1 MNWKKWISI
10 AAAVCLAV
18 TAVPMRAV
26 AQEELVQEKMP
37 EEIKEELKEEKEEP
51 KEEKEELKEEKEEL
65 KEEKEEKEKLQEQS
79 DEKTEPHEESKKE
92 LLKGISLLMEE
103 ENSTEV
109 FEKETADFKG
119 AGTATNPYK
128 IQNVEDLKKLAEKV
142 NGDETANSGVTYA
155 GEYFKLTAD
164 IDLKN
169 EEWTPIGTK
178 VYVGEF
184 GQPESRYFQGT
195 FDGDGHQITK
205 LKITGGSYAG
215 LFGYV
220 GYAKGADANAV
231 AVIQN
236 CNVTGEVN
244 GYNHTGGI
252 VGYANN
258 NTYILNCS
266 FQGNVEGNGENRGG
280 IVGSTSIGCDVSG
293 CFVTGTVTGGKR
305 VGGIAGNGVGTI
317 KNCYAL
323 ADVTATGVN
332 AGGIAGYAYG
342 ITIENC
348 YYSGKVSAK
357 WAGGIAG
364 YVSKPIS
371 GSTEIKNCV
380 SLAERVTGSNA
391 NRIAG
396 ENDATLTNNYAWSG
410 TTINGN
416 PVPADGA
423 AGVNGAKL
431 TYENGTLSPQFNAI
445 FNDTDSAWKFT
456 EDGLPIL
463 NDVGGTQSAYLPPY
477 LTGEGFYGKGTAENP
492 YEIRNVNDL
501 KLLAEKVNSGT
512 TYEGKYFKQTANID
526 LEDLENEPNWTPIG
540 KENNHFKGIFDGG
553 GYKITS
559 LSITSS
565 NEKIGLF
572 GFVSNATIQNCNVT
586 GEIEGN
592 NFVGGIVG
600 NAGKNTHILNCSFQ
614 GNVRGKLDYVG
625 GIVGNTSSGCEVS
638 GCFVTGKVEGLQRV
652 GGIAGQGIGIIR
664 NCYALADVTARTA
677 IAGGIAGRAYNLI
690 IENCYYGGKVSAGS
704 FADNSAGG
712 IAGETYGSPDSSTKI
727 KNCVSLA
734 ESVTCDFQVN
744 RIAGDER
751 ENTSLTNNHSYNR
764 TKLVIDGNTTYPI
777 GGAGNNVNGADV
789 YISNGRVM
797 TDVQKGEVFAW
808 TGFDKDIWDIP
819 TEAGKLPSLQKGT
832 YPDLPTLPSKD
843 LTIDE
848 TPQHFTT
855 RNIGNGFV
863 VKVTSEGTLNESI
876 EFTKEY
882 RLHDTTGEWMSAVPN
897 TAGTYDVKITRAADG
912 DINPFACEISEG
924 LVLTKKRS
932 SSSGTTTRTYTAQF
946 DTNGG
951 SAVDK
956 VKTDKNGKI
965 ERPADPTKE
974 GYIFVGWY
982 SDSKLTKP
990 FDFSAELT
998 ANSTLYAKW
1007 KENNEIILTI
1017 GSQKISV
1024 FGREIQNDVAPKIV
1038 NDRTM
1043 LPIRIVA
1050 ESLGGT
1056 VTWNGELQR
1065 VTIQKG
1071 ADVILITI
1079 GADTAYVNGTAVKL
1093 DAAAFVENGRTYLPL
1108 RFVSETLGAQV
1119 AWNEAEKTV
1128 TITK

>member
-26 AQEELVQEKMP
+26 AQEELLQEKML
-37 EEIKEELKEEKEEP
+37 EEL
-51 KEEKEELKEEKEEL
+51 KEELKEEKEEL
-65 KEEKEEKEKLQEQS
+65 KEELKEEKEEKEEKEKLQEQS
-79 DEKTEPHEESKKE
+79 AEKIEPQEESKKE

-103 ENSTEV
+103 ENSTV
-109 FEKETADFKG
+109 VSEKEAADFAG
-119 AGTATNPYK
+119 VGTAANPYK
-128 IQNVEDLKKLAEKV
+128 IQNVNDLKKLAENVKNGTDYEGKYFKQTADIDLEDKEWTPIGTKVYTGEFGQSETRHFKGTFDGDGHQIANLTITGRNEYVGLFGYVRNATIQNCNVAGEVSGYNFAGGIVGAVDGKTNNILNCSFQGNVTGNMYVGGIVGQVQNQCEVSSCYAIGTVHGGNDKVGGIAGEGRGAIKNCYVLADVSASGKFAGGITGDTYNLAIENCYYSGMVSASGSAGGIVGNAWGGTIKNCVSLAESVTGSNANRIVGENRATLTDNYAWDGTTINGNPVSADDAGWVNGAALTYTNGELSEQFSDIFKDTDSAWDFTDNGLPILKNVGGVQFSELPKCMTGVGFDGFGIKTNPYLIEDVEDLKLLAEKV
-142 NGDETANSGVTYA
+142 NSGETYTNK
-155 GEYFKLTAD
+155 YFKLTAD

-169 EEWTPIGTK
+169 EEWTPIGTML
-178 VYVGEF
+178 VEEGR
-184 GQPESRYFQGT
+184 PFQGT

-215 LFGYV
+215 LFGCTE
-220 GYAKGADANAV
+220 G
-231 AVIQN
+231 AVIKS

-266 FQGNVEGNGENRGG
+266 FQGNVEGNGEERGG
-280 IVGSTSIGCDVSG
+280 IVGHTSIDCEVSG
-293 CFVTGTVTGGKR
+293 CFVTGTVTGDR
-305 VGGIAGNGVGTI
+305 EVGGIAGSGVGTI

-323 ADVTATGVN
+323 ANVTATGVN
-332 AGGIAGYAYG
+332 AGGIAGKAYG
-342 ITIENC
+342 VTIENC
-348 YYSGKVSAK
+348 YYSGEVSAK
-357 WAGGIAG
+357 DYAGGIAG
-364 YVSKPIS
+364 YVS
-371 GSTEIKNCV
+371 
-380 SLAERVTGSNA
+380 
-391 NRIAG
+391 
-396 ENDATLTNNYAWSG
+396 
-410 TTINGN
+410 
-416 PVPADGA
+416 
-423 AGVNGAKL
+423 GAK
-431 TYENGTLSPQFNAI
+431 T
-445 FNDTDSAWKFT
+445 
-456 EDGLPIL
+456 
-463 NDVGGTQSAYLPPY
+463 
-477 LTGEGFYGKGTAENP
+477 
-492 YEIRNVNDL
+492 IR
-501 KLLAEKVNSGT
+501 
-512 TYEGKYFKQTANID
+512 
-526 LEDLENEPNWTPIG
+526 
-540 KENNHFKGIFDGG
+540 
-553 GYKITS
+553 
-559 LSITSS
+559 
-565 NEKIGLF
+565 
-572 GFVSNATIQNCNVT
+572 
-586 GEIEGN
+586 
-592 NFVGGIVG
+592 
-600 NAGKNTHILNCSFQ
+600 
-614 GNVRGKLDYVG
+614 
-625 GIVGNTSSGCEVS
+625 
-638 GCFVTGKVEGLQRV
+638 
-652 GGIAGQGIGIIR
+652 
-664 NCYALADVTARTA
+664 
-677 IAGGIAGRAYNLI
+677 
-690 IENCYYGGKVSAGS
+690 
-704 FADNSAGG
+704 
-712 IAGETYGSPDSSTKI
+712 
-727 KNCVSLA
+727 NCVSLA
-734 ESVTCDFQVN
+734 ESVTGIGFVN
-744 RIAGDER
+744 RIVGCVR
-751 ENTSLTNNHSYNR
+751 QNTNLINNHSYNR
-764 TKLVIDGNTTYPI
+764 TKLVIDGNTTYAD
-777 GGAGNNVNGADV
+777 GTDEKDGTNVFVSAGKL
-789 YISNGRVM
+789 M

-843 LTIDE
+843 LTIDK

-882 RLHDTTGEWMSAVPN
+882 RLHGTTDEWASAVPN

-912 DINPFACEISEG
+912 DINPFACEIPEG

-932 SSSGTTTRTYTAQF
+932 SSSGAATQTYTAQF

-1017 GSQKISV
+1017 GSRKISV

>member
-26 AQEELVQEKMP
+26 AQEELVQEKML
-37 EEIKEELKEEKEEP
+37 EELKEEQQEELKEEKEEP
-51 KEEKEELKEEKEEL
+51 KEEKEEKEEL

-79 DEKTEPHEESKKE
+79 DEKIEPQEKSKEEPPE
-92 LLKGISLLMEE
+92 GISLLMEE
-103 ENSTEV
+103 ENSTAVSEN
-109 FEKETADFKG
+109 ETADFEG
-119 AGTATNPYK
+119 EGTAANPYK
-128 IQNVEDLKKLAEKV
+128 IQNVDDLKLLAENV
-142 NGDETANSGVTYA
+142 NNGEAYANT
-155 GEYFKLTAD
+155 YFKLTAN
-164 IDLKN
+164 IDLNN
-169 EEWTPIGTK
+169 EPNWTPIGK
-178 VYVGEF
+178 SGL
-184 GQPESRYFQGT
+184 PFQGT
-195 FDGDGHQITK
+195 FDGYGYQITN
-205 LKITGGSYAG
+205 LKISNGGQYAG
-215 LFGYV
+215 LFGYT
-220 GYAKGADANAV
+220 KGA
-231 AVIQN
+231 VIKN
-236 CNVTGEVN
+236 CNVTGEIN

-252 VGYANN
+252 VGSANV
-258 NTYILNCS
+258 NTKIRNCS
-266 FQGNVEGNGENRGG
+266 FQGNVEGNGEKRGG
-280 IVGSTSIGCDVSG
+280 IVGHTSIGCDVSG
-293 CFVTGTVTGGKR
+293 CFVTGTVTGEKF
-305 VGGIAGNGVGTI
+305 VGGIAGWGAGTI

-323 ADVTATGVN
+323 ANVTATGVS
-332 AGGIAGYAYG
+332 AGGIAGYYCSNF
-342 ITIENC
+342 TIENC
-348 YYSGKVSAK
+348 YYSGNVSAK

-364 YVSKPIS
+364 YVSESIS

-380 SLAERVTGSNA
+380 SLAESVTGSNA

-396 ENDATLTNNYAWSG
+396 YNDNATLTNNYAWSG
-410 TTINGN
+410 TTVSGS
-416 PVPADGA
+416 AASDGA
-423 AGVNGAKL
+423 DL
-431 TYENGTLSPQFNAI
+431 TYTNGTLSPQFSEI
-445 FNDTDSAWKFT
+445 FGSDNSAWKFT
-456 EDGLPIL
+456 KDGLPIL
-463 NDVGGTQSAYLPPY
+463 NDVGGTQFSELPKCMTGVGFDGFGIKTNPY
-477 LTGEGFYGKGTAENP
+477 LIEDVE
-492 YEIRNVNDL
+492 DL
-501 KLLAEKVNSGT
+501 KLLAKKVNSGE

-777 GGAGNNVNGADV
+777 GGAGNDVIGADV

-797 TDVQKGEVFAW
+797 TDVPNQILFDWKAN
-808 TGFDKDIWDIP
+808 GFTEENGWSIP
-819 TEAGKLPSLQKGT
+819 TKAGKLPSLREGE
-832 YPDLPTLPSKD
+832 YPNLPDLPSKD
-843 LTIDE
+843 LTIDK

-863 VKVTSEGTLNESI
+863 VKVLSPTENIGNTPFEVQ
-876 EFTKEY
+876 Y
-882 RLHDTTGEWMSAVPN
+882 RLQGTSDWAAAVPN

-932 SSSGTTTRTYTAQF
+932 SSSGTATQTYTAQF

-1017 GSQKISV
+1017 GSRKISV

-1108 RFVSETLGAQV
+1108 RFISETLGAQV
-1119 AWNEAEKTV
+1119 VWNEAEKTV

>member
-26 AQEELVQEKMP
+26 AQEELLQEKMLEEIKEEQQ
-37 EEIKEELKEEKEEP
+37 EEIKEELKEEPKEE
-51 KEEKEELKEEKEEL
+51 KEEKEELKEE

-79 DEKTEPHEESKKE
+79 DEKTEPQEESKKE
-92 LLKGISLLMEE
+92 LPKGISLLMEE
-103 ENSTEV
+103 ENSTAVSEN
-109 FEKETADFKG
+109 EAADFEG
-119 AGTATNPYK
+119 EGTVANPYK
-128 IQNVEDLKKLAEKV
+128 IQNVEDLKKLAKKV
-142 NGDETANSGVTYA
+142 NSGTTY
-155 GEYFKLTAD
+155 ERTYFKLTAN
-164 IDLKN
+164 IDLNN
-169 EEWTPIGTK
+169 EPNWTPIGK
-178 VYVGEF
+178 SGL
-184 GQPESRYFQGT
+184 PFQGT
-195 FDGDGHQITK
+195 FDGDGYQITN
-205 LKITGGSYAG
+205 LKISNGGQYAG
-215 LFGYV
+215 LFGYT
-220 GYAKGADANAV
+220 KGA
-231 AVIQN
+231 VIKN
-236 CNVTGEVN
+236 CNVTGEIN
-244 GYNHTGGI
+244 GYNYTGGI
-252 VGYANN
+252 VGSANV
-258 NTYILNCS
+258 NTKIRNCS
-266 FQGNVEGNGENRGG
+266 FQGNVEGNGEKRGG
-280 IVGSTSIGCDVSG
+280 IVGHTSIGCDVSG
-293 CFVTGTVTGGKR
+293 CFVTGTVTGEKF
-305 VGGIAGNGVGTI
+305 VGGIAGWGAGTI

-323 ADVTATGVN
+323 ANVTATGVS
-332 AGGIAGYAYG
+332 AGGIAGYYCSNF
-342 ITIENC
+342 TIENC
-348 YYSGKVSAK
+348 YYSGNVSAK

-364 YVSKPIS
+364 YVSESIS

-380 SLAERVTGSNA
+380 SLAESVTGSNA

-396 ENDATLTNNYAWSG
+396 YNDNATLTNNYAWSG
-410 TTINGN
+410 TTVSGS
-416 PVPADGA
+416 AASDGA
-423 AGVNGAKL
+423 DL
-431 TYENGTLSPQFNAI
+431 TYTNGTLSPQFSEI
-445 FNDTDSAWKFT
+445 FGSDNSAWKFT
-456 EDGLPIL
+456 KDGLPIL
-463 NDVGGTQSAYLPPY
+463 NDVGGTQFSELPKCMTGVGFDGFGIKTNPY
-477 LTGEGFYGKGTAENP
+477 LIEDVE
-492 YEIRNVNDL
+492 DL

-526 LEDLENEPNWTPIG
+526 LNNEPWTPIG
-540 KENNHFKGIFDGG
+540 TMLVEEGRPFQGTFDGG
-553 GYKITS
+553 GHQIANLT
-559 LSITSS
+559 IS
-565 NEKIGLF
+565 NGGQYGGLF
-572 GFVSNATIQNCNVT
+572 GYTEGAVIKSCNVT
-586 GEIEGN
+586 GEVNGYN
-592 NFVGGIVG
+592 CTGGIVG
-600 NAGKNTHILNCSFQ
+600 YANNNTHILNCSFQ
-614 GNVRGKLDYVG
+614 GNVEGDGEERG
-625 GIVGNTSSGCEVS
+625 GIVGHTSSGCEVS
-638 GCFVTGKVEGLQRV
+638 GCFVTGTVTGDREV
-652 GGIAGQGIGIIR
+652 GGIAGSGVGTIK
-664 NCYALADVTARTA
+664 NCYALANVTATGVN
-677 IAGGIAGRAYNLI
+677 AGGIAGKAYGVT
-690 IENCYYGGKVSAGS
+690 IENCYYSGEVSAK
-704 FADNSAGG
+704 DYAGG
-712 IAGETYGSPDSSTKI
+712 IAGYVSGAKTI
-727 KNCVSLA
+727 RNCVSLA
-734 ESVTCDFQVN
+734 ESVTGIGFVN
-744 RIAGDER
+744 RIVGCVR
-751 ENTSLTNNHSYNR
+751 QNTNLINNHSYNR
-764 TKLVIDGNTTYPI
+764 TKLVINGKITYADTDNADTAV
-777 GGAGNNVNGADV
+777 GKNVFVSAGKL
-789 YISNGRVM
+789 M

-819 TEAGKLPSLQKGT
+819 TKAGKLPSLQKGT
-832 YPDLPTLPSKD
+832 YPDLPDLPSKD

-882 RLHDTTGEWMSAVPN
+882 RLHDTTDAWKSAVPN

-912 DINPFACEISEG
+912 DINPFACEIPEG

-932 SSSGTTTRTYTAQF
+932 SSSGAATQTYTAQF

-1017 GSQKISV
+1017 GSRKISV
-1024 FGREIQNDVAPKIV
+1024 FGREIKNDVAPKIV

-1108 RFVSETLGAQV
+1108 RFISETLGAQV
-1119 AWNEAEKTV
+1119 VWNEAEKTV

>member
-26 AQEELVQEKMP
+26 AQEELLQEKML

-51 KEEKEELKEEKEEL
+51 KEEKEEKEEL
-65 KEEKEEKEKLQEQS
+65 KEEKEEKEKLQEKS
-79 DEKTEPHEESKKE
+79 DEKTEPQEESKKE

-103 ENSTEV
+103 ENSTAV
-109 FEKETADFKG
+109 SEKVAADFEG
-119 AGTATNPYK
+119 EGTAESPYL
-128 IQNVEDLKKLAEKV
+128 IEDVDDLKKLAEKV
-142 NGDETANSGVTYA
+142 NGGTTY
-155 GEYFKLTAD
+155 EKTYFKLTAN

-169 EEWTPIGTK
+169 EPWTPIGT
-178 VYVGEF
+178 ENNF
-184 GQPESRYFQGT
+184 FQGT
-195 FDGDGHQITK
+195 FDGDGHQITN
-205 LKITGGSYAG
+205 LTITGGSYVG

-220 GYAKGADANAV
+220 KNAT
-231 AVIQN
+231 IRN
-236 CNVTGEVN
+236 CN
-244 GYNHTGGI
+244 
-252 VGYANN
+252 
-258 NTYILNCS
+258 
-266 FQGNVEGNGENRGG
+266 
-280 IVGSTSIGCDVSG
+280 
-293 CFVTGTVTGGKR
+293 VTGTVTGDQY
-305 VGGIAGNGVGTI
+305 VGGISGYTSENCEVSSCYVRGTVSGNKYVGGIVGKGVGAI

-323 ADVTATGVN
+323 ADVSAGDF
-332 AGGIAGYAYG
+332 AGGIVGYTYAL
-342 ITIENC
+342 TIENC
-348 YYSGKVSAK
+348 YYSGKVSSS
-357 WAGGIAG
+357 WRAGGIAG
-364 YVSKPIS
+364 SAS
-371 GSTEIKNCV
+371 GGTIQNCV
-380 SLAERVTGSNA
+380 SLAESVTGSSA
-391 NRIAG
+391 NRVAG
-396 ENDATLTNNYAWSG
+396 VYPLNPTAFSGNYAWS
-410 TTINGN
+410 N
-416 PVPADGA
+416 PALSDDDATGL
-423 AGVNGAKL
+423 NGANF
-431 TYENGTLSPQFNAI
+431 TYTNGTLSKQFSDI
-445 FNDTDSAWKFT
+445 FKNDSAWEFT
-456 EDGLPIL
+456 DNGLPIL
-463 NDVGGTQSAYLPPY
+463 NGVGGTQSIYLPSYIRGEEFQGGGNAAEDPY
-477 LTGEGFYGKGTAENP
+477 L
-492 YEIRNVNDL
+492 IRNVNDL
-501 KLLAEKVNSGT
+501 KLLAEKVNSGEA
-512 TYEGKYFKQTANID
+512 YEGKHFKQTADID
-526 LEDLENEPNWTPIG
+526 LNNETNWTPIG
-540 KENNHFKGIFDGG
+540 KSNNPFKGIFNGDGHQ
-553 GYKITS
+553 ITN
-559 LSITSS
+559 LEVTGNS
-565 NEKIGLF
+565 NNAGLF
-572 GFVSNATIQNCNVT
+572 GYVDGAIIQNCNVT
-586 GEIEGN
+586 GEVNGY
-592 NFVGGIVG
+592 
-600 NAGKNTHILNCSFQ
+600 
-614 GNVRGKLDYVG
+614 DYVG
-625 GIVGNTSSGCEVS
+625 GVVGNAYGKTQILSCSFRGD
-638 GCFVTGKVEGLQRV
+638 VTGEDSYI
-652 GGIAGQGIGIIR
+652 GGIAGSARGTIK
-664 NCYALADVTARTA
+664 NCYALADVTATEF
-677 IAGGIAGRAYNLI
+677 IAGGIAGYAYHVT
-690 IENCYYGGKVSAGS
+690 IENCYYGGNVSAR
-704 FADNSAGG
+704 NTAGG
-712 IAGETYGSPDSSTKI
+712 IAGFVSGSTI

-734 ESVTCDFQVN
+734 KSVTDSDFVN
-744 RIAGDER
+744 RIVGDVSR
-751 ENTSLTNNHSYNR
+751 VENVTLTSNYGYNR
-764 TKLVIDGNTTYPI
+764 TKLVVYGKEGYADIDTT
-777 GGAGNNVNGADV
+777 DV
-789 YISNGRVM
+789 KQGTTVFVSKGKLM
-797 TDVQKGEVFAW
+797 TDVQKNEAFDW
-808 TGFDKDIWDIP
+808 NGFDTTIWSIP
-819 TEAGKLPSLQKGT
+819 TDAYKLPSLREGE

-843 LTIDE
+843 LTIDK

-863 VKVTSEGTLNESI
+863 VKVLSP
-876 EFTKEY
+876 TKNIGNTPFEVQY
-882 RLHDTTGEWMSAVPN
+882 RLHDTDAWTSAVPN

-1017 GSQKISV
+1017 GSRKISV

>member
-26 AQEELVQEKMP
+26 AQEELVQEKML
-37 EEIKEELKEEKEEP
+37 EELKEEQQEELKEEKEEP
-51 KEEKEELKEEKEEL
+51 KEEKEEKEEL

-79 DEKTEPHEESKKE
+79 DEKIEPQEKSKEEPPE
-92 LLKGISLLMEE
+92 GISLLMEE
-103 ENSTEV
+103 ENSTAVSEN
-109 FEKETADFKG
+109 ETADFEG
-119 AGTATNPYK
+119 EGTAANPYK
-128 IQNVEDLKKLAEKV
+128 IQNVDDLKLLAENV
-142 NGDETANSGVTYA
+142 NNGEAYANT
-155 GEYFKLTAD
+155 YFKLTAN
-164 IDLKN
+164 IDLNN
-169 EEWTPIGTK
+169 EPNWTPIGK
-178 VYVGEF
+178 SGL
-184 GQPESRYFQGT
+184 PFQGT
-195 FDGDGHQITK
+195 FDGYGYQITN
-205 LKITGGSYAG
+205 LKISNGGQYAG
-215 LFGYV
+215 LFGYT
-220 GYAKGADANAV
+220 KGA
-231 AVIQN
+231 VIKN
-236 CNVTGEVN
+236 CNVTGEIN

-252 VGYANN
+252 VGSANV
-258 NTYILNCS
+258 NTKIRNCS
-266 FQGNVEGNGENRGG
+266 FQGNVEGNGEKRGG
-280 IVGSTSIGCDVSG
+280 IVGHTSIGCDVSG
-293 CFVTGTVTGGKR
+293 CFVTGTVTGEKF
-305 VGGIAGNGVGTI
+305 VGGIAGWGAGTI

-323 ADVTATGVN
+323 ANVTATGVS
-332 AGGIAGYAYG
+332 AGGIAGYYCSNF
-342 ITIENC
+342 TIENC
-348 YYSGKVSAK
+348 YYSGNVSAK

-364 YVSKPIS
+364 YVSESIS

-380 SLAERVTGSNA
+380 SLAESVTGSNA

-396 ENDATLTNNYAWSG
+396 YNDNATLTNNYAWSG
-410 TTINGN
+410 TTVSGS
-416 PVPADGA
+416 AASDGA
-423 AGVNGAKL
+423 DL
-431 TYENGTLSPQFNAI
+431 TYTNGTLSPQFSEI
-445 FNDTDSAWKFT
+445 FGSDNSAWKFT
-456 EDGLPIL
+456 KDGLPIL
-463 NDVGGTQSAYLPPY
+463 NDVGGTQFSELPKCMTGVGFDGFGIKTNPY
-477 LTGEGFYGKGTAENP
+477 LIEDVE
-492 YEIRNVNDL
+492 DL

-512 TYEGKYFKQTANID
+512 TYEKTYFKQTADID
-526 LEDLENEPNWTPIG
+526 LNNEPWTPIG
-540 KENNHFKGIFDGG
+540 TVIVINNGKDARPFKGTFDGD
-553 GYKITS
+553 GYKITN
-559 LSITSS
+559 LKVTGNS
-565 NEKIGLF
+565 NNAGLF
-572 GFVSNATIQNCNVT
+572 GYTQDATIKNCNVT
-586 GEIEGN
+586 GEVSGSSD
-592 NFVGGIVG
+592 VGGIVG
-600 NAGKNTHILNCSFQ
+600 NADGKTQILSCSF
-614 GNVRGKLDYVG
+614 RGD
-625 GIVGNTSSGCEVS
+625 
-638 GCFVTGKVEGLQRV
+638 VTGEDSYI
-652 GGIAGQGIGIIR
+652 GGIAGSARGTIK
-664 NCYALADVTARTA
+664 NCYALADVTASFVD
-677 IAGGIAGRAYNLI
+677 AGGIAGYAYHVT
-690 IENCYYGGKVSAGS
+690 IENCYYSGNVSAGN
-704 FADNSAGG
+704 DAGG
-712 IAGETYGSPDSSTKI
+712 IAGFASGSTI

-734 ESVTCDFQVN
+734 KSVTGSENVN
-744 RIAGDER
+744 RILGDVSKV
-751 ENTSLTNNHSYNR
+751 ENVTLTSNYGYNR
-764 TKLVIDGNTTYPI
+764 TKLVIDGNTTYAD
-777 GGAGNNVNGADV
+777 GTDEKDGTNVFVSA
-789 YISNGRVM
+789 GRVM
-797 TDVQKGEVFAW
+797 TDVQKGEVFDWA
-808 TGFDKDIWDIP
+808 GFDENIWSIP

-832 YPDLPTLPSKD
+832 YPDLPNLPSVD

-855 RNIGNGFV
+855 KNIGNGFV
-863 VKVTSEGTLNESI
+863 VKVLSPTENIGDTPFEVQ
-876 EFTKEY
+876 Y
-882 RLHDTTGEWMSAVPN
+882 RLQGTSDWTATIPN

-912 DINPFACEISEG
+912 DINPFACEILEG

-932 SSSGTTTRTYTAQF
+932 SSSGTTTQTYTAQF

-951 SAVDK
+951 SAVGK

-1017 GSQKISV
+1017 GSRKISV
-1024 FGREIQNDVAPKIV
+1024 FGREIKNDVAPKIV

>member
-26 AQEELVQEKMP
+26 AQEELLQEKMLEEIKEEQQ
-37 EEIKEELKEEKEEP
+37 EEIKEELKEEPKEE
-51 KEEKEELKEEKEEL
+51 KEEKEELKEE

-79 DEKTEPHEESKKE
+79 DEKTEPQEESKKE
-92 LLKGISLLMEE
+92 LPKGISLLMGE
-103 ENSTEV
+103 ENSTAV
-109 FEKETADFKG
+109 FENETADFEGK
-119 AGTATNPYK
+119 GTAANPYK
-128 IQNVEDLKKLAEKV
+128 IQNVDDLKKLAENV
-142 NGDETANSGVTYA
+142 NNGEAYANT
-155 GEYFKLTAD
+155 YFKLTAD
-164 IDLKN
+164 IDLEK
-169 EEWTPIGTK
+169 EEWTPIGK
-178 VYVGEF
+178 SGH
-184 GQPESRYFQGT
+184 PFQGT
-195 FDGDGHQITK
+195 FDGGGHQITN
-205 LKITGGSYAG
+205 LKIGKREYGG
-215 LFGYV
+215 LFGNV
-220 GYAKGADANAV
+220 LGAT
-231 AVIQN
+231 IQN

-244 GYNHTGGI
+244 GYNYSGGI
-252 VGYANN
+252 VGYAND
-258 NTYILNCS
+258 NTHILNCS

-280 IVGSTSIGCDVSG
+280 IVGDTSIGCDVSG
-293 CFVTGTVTGGKR
+293 CFVTGKVKGSKS

-323 ADVTATGVN
+323 ADVTAAVDS
-332 AGGIAGYAYG
+332 AGGIAGYAHKR
-342 ITIENC
+342 TIENC
-348 YYSGKVSAK
+348 YYSGEVSSNGN
-357 WAGGIAG
+357 AGGIAG
-364 YVSKPIS
+364 IARNS
-371 GSTEIKNCV
+371 GIQNCV
-380 SLAERVTGSNA
+380 SLAERVTGVWQV

-396 ENDATLTNNYAWSG
+396 GNHNATLTDNYAWSG
-410 TTINGN
+410 TKINGN
-416 PVPADGA
+416 PVSADDA
-423 AGVNGAKL
+423 EGVNGADL
-431 TYENGTLSPQFNAI
+431 TYAGGTLSPQFSAI
-445 FNDTDSAWKFT
+445 FGEDNSAWDFT

-501 KLLAEKVNSGT
+501 KLLAKKVNSGEK
-512 TYEGKYFKQTANID
+512 YENTYFKQTADI
-526 LEDLENEPNWTPIG
+526 DLENEPNWTPIG
-540 KENNHFKGIFDGG
+540 KSGLPFQGTFDGY
-553 GYKITS
+553 GYKITN
-559 LSITSS
+559 LKITGGSGA
-565 NEKIGLF
+565 GLF
-572 GFVSNATIQNCNVT
+572 GNVKGTDTNAVAVIKNCNVT
-586 GEIEGN
+586 GKVNGYDN
-592 NFVGGIVG
+592 TGGIVG
-600 NAGKNTHILNCSFQ
+600 FAGINTHILNCSFQ
-614 GNVRGKLDYVG
+614 GDVEGTGAYVG
-625 GIVGNTSSGCEVS
+625 GIAGTTTAGCEVS
-638 GCFVTGKVEGLQRV
+638 GCFVTGKVEGSESV
-652 GGIAGQGIGIIR
+652 GGIAGWGAGKIK
-664 NCYALADVTARTA
+664 NCYALADVTAVSSK
-677 IAGGIAGRAYNLI
+677 AGGIAGYAHNLT
-690 IENCYYGGKVSAGS
+690 IENCYYSGEVSAK
-704 FADNSAGG
+704 NYNYAGG
-712 IAGETYGSPDSSTKI
+712 IAGSALGSTI
-727 KNCVSLA
+727 QNCVSLA
-734 ESVTCDFQVN
+734 ESVTGSEYAN
-744 RIAGDER
+744 RIAGGIFGA
-751 ENTSLTNNHSYNR
+751 NLITNNHSYNR
-764 TKLVIDGNTTYPI
+764 TQLVINGEITYPT
-777 GGAGNNVNGADV
+777 GGAGNDVNGADV

-819 TEAGKLPSLQKGT
+819 TKAGKLPSLQKGT
-832 YPDLPTLPSKD
+832 YPDLPNLPSKD
-843 LTIDE
+843 LTIDT

-855 RNIGNGFV
+855 KNIGNGFV

-882 RLHDTTGEWMSAVPN
+882 RLHDTTDEWMSAVPN

-951 SAVDK
+951 SAVGK

-1017 GSQKISV
+1017 GSRKISV

>member
-26 AQEELVQEKMP
+26 AQEELVQEKML
-37 EEIKEELKEEKEEP
+37 EELKEEQQEELKEEKEEP
-51 KEEKEELKEEKEEL
+51 KEEKEEKEEL

-79 DEKTEPHEESKKE
+79 DEKIEPQEKSKEEPPE
-92 LLKGISLLMEE
+92 GISLLMEE
-103 ENSTEV
+103 ENSTAVSEN
-109 FEKETADFKG
+109 ETADFEG
-119 AGTATNPYK
+119 EGTAANPYK
-128 IQNVEDLKKLAEKV
+128 IQNVDDLKLLAENVNNGEAYANTYFKLTANIDLNNEPNWTPIGKSGLPFQGTFDGYGYQITNLKISNGGQYAGLFGYTKGAVIKNCNVTGEINGYNHTGGIVGSANVNTKIRNCSFQGNVEGNGEKRGGIVGHTSIGCDVSGCFVTGTVTGEKFVGGIAGWGAGTIKNCYALANVTATGVSAGGIAGYYCSNFTIENCYYSGNVSAKWAGGIAGYVSESISGSTEIKNCVSLAESVTGSNANRIAGYNDNATLTNNYAWSGTTVSGSAASDGADLTYTNGTLSPQFSEIFGSDNSAWKFTKDGLPILNDVGGTQFSELPKCMTGVGFDGFGIKTNPYLIEDVEDLKLLAKKV
-142 NGDETANSGVTYA
+142 NSGETYEGK
-155 GEYFKLTAD
+155 YFKLTAD

-169 EEWTPIGTK
+169 EEWTPIGTML
-178 VYVGEF
+178 VEEGR
-184 GQPESRYFQGT
+184 PFQGT
-195 FDGDGHQITK
+195 FDGGGHQIANLT
-205 LKITGGSYAG
+205 ISNGGQYGG
-215 LFGYV
+215 LFGYTE
-220 GYAKGADANAV
+220 G
-231 AVIQN
+231 AVIKS

-244 GYNHTGGI
+244 GYNCTGGI

-258 NTYILNCS
+258 
-266 FQGNVEGNGENRGG
+266 
-280 IVGSTSIGCDVSG
+280 
-293 CFVTGTVTGGKR
+293 
-305 VGGIAGNGVGTI
+305 
-317 KNCYAL
+317 
-323 ADVTATGVN
+323 
-332 AGGIAGYAYG
+332 
-342 ITIENC
+342 
-348 YYSGKVSAK
+348 
-357 WAGGIAG
+357 
-364 YVSKPIS
+364 
-371 GSTEIKNCV
+371 
-380 SLAERVTGSNA
+380 
-391 NRIAG
+391 
-396 ENDATLTNNYAWSG
+396 
-410 TTINGN
+410 
-416 PVPADGA
+416 
-423 AGVNGAKL
+423 
-431 TYENGTLSPQFNAI
+431 
-445 FNDTDSAWKFT
+445 
-456 EDGLPIL
+456 
-463 NDVGGTQSAYLPPY
+463 
-477 LTGEGFYGKGTAENP
+477 
-492 YEIRNVNDL
+492 
-501 KLLAEKVNSGT
+501 
-512 TYEGKYFKQTANID
+512 
-526 LEDLENEPNWTPIG
+526 
-540 KENNHFKGIFDGG
+540 
-553 GYKITS
+553 
-559 LSITSS
+559 
-565 NEKIGLF
+565 
-572 GFVSNATIQNCNVT
+572 
-586 GEIEGN
+586 
-592 NFVGGIVG
+592 
-600 NAGKNTHILNCSFQ
+600 NTHILNCSFQ
-614 GNVRGKLDYVG
+614 GNVEGDGEERG
-625 GIVGNTSSGCEVS
+625 GIVGHTSSGCEVS
-638 GCFVTGKVEGLQRV
+638 GCFVTGTVTGDREV
-652 GGIAGQGIGIIR
+652 GGIAGSGVGTIK
-664 NCYALADVTARTA
+664 NCYALANVTATGVN
-677 IAGGIAGRAYNLI
+677 AGGIAGKAYGVT
-690 IENCYYGGKVSAGS
+690 IENCYYSGEVSAK
-704 FADNSAGG
+704 DYAGG
-712 IAGETYGSPDSSTKI
+712 IAGYVSGAKTI
-727 KNCVSLA
+727 RNCVSLA
-734 ESVTCDFQVN
+734 ESVTGIGFVN
-744 RIAGDER
+744 RIVGCVR
-751 ENTSLTNNHSYNR
+751 QNTNLINNHSYNR

-808 TGFDKDIWDIP
+808 TGFDKAIWDIP

-912 DINPFACEISEG
+912 DINPFACEIPEG

-932 SSSGTTTRTYTAQF
+932 SSSGAATQTYTAQF

-1017 GSQKISV
+1017 GSRKISV
-1024 FGREIQNDVAPKIV
+1024 FGREIKNDVAPKIV

-1119 AWNEAEKTV
+1119 VWNEAEKTV

>member
-26 AQEELVQEKMP
+26 AQEELVQEKML
-37 EEIKEELKEEKEEP
+37 EEIKEEI
-51 KEEKEELKEEKEEL
+51 KEELKEEKEEL
-65 KEEKEEKEKLQEQS
+65 KEEKEEKEELKEEKEEKEELQEQS
-79 DEKTEPHEESKKE
+79 DEKIEPQEESKE
-92 LLKGISLLMEE
+92 EPPEGISLLMEE
-103 ENSTEV
+103 ENSTVV
-109 FEKETADFKG
+109 FEKEATDFAG

-128 IQNVEDLKKLAEKV
+128 IQNVEDLKKLAKKV
-142 NGDETANSGVTYA
+142 NSGTTYEGKHFQLTAN
-155 GEYFKLTAD
+155 

-178 VYVGEF
+178 VYTGEF
-184 GQPESRYFQGT
+184 GQSETRHFKGTFDGDGHQIANLTITGRNEYVGLFGYVRNATIQNCNVAGEVSGYNFAGGIVGAVDGKTNNILNCSFQGNVTGNMYVGGIVGQVQNQCEVSSCYAIGTVHGGNDKVGGIAGEGRGAIKNCYALADVSASGKFAGGITGDTYNLAIENCYYSGEVSAKNYAGGIAGTAWRGTIQNCVSLAESVSGSDYVNRIAGYNYNATLTNNYAWDGTTVSGSAASDGADLTYTNGTLSPQFSGIFGSDNSAWKFTDNGLPILKNVGGVQFSELPKCMTGVGFDGFGIKTNPYLIEDVEDLKLLAKKVNSGETYEGKYFKQTADIDLNNETNWTPIGTVTNDGKDARPFKGT
-195 FDGDGHQITK
+195 FDGDGHQITN
-205 LKITGGSYAG
+205 LKVTGESNFAG
-215 LFGYV
+215 LFGNV
-220 GYAKGADANAV
+220 WEAT
-231 AVIQN
+231 IQN
-236 CNVTGEVN
+236 CNVTGEIGGNSFV
-244 GYNHTGGI
+244 GGI
-252 VGYANN
+252 VGNAGG
-258 NTYILNCS
+258 NTRILNCS
-266 FQGNVEGNGENRGG
+266 FQGDVKGNE
-280 IVGSTSIGCDVSG
+280 C
-293 CFVTGTVTGGKR
+293 
-305 VGGIAGNGVGTI
+305 VGGIAGWGVGKI

-323 ADVTATGVN
+323 ADVTAAGN
-332 AGGIAGYAYG
+332 SAGGIAGYAHNL
-342 ITIENC
+342 TIENC
-348 YYSGKVSAK
+348 YYSGDVLAK
-357 WAGGIAG
+357 NYAGGIAG
-364 YVSKPIS
+364 VMDSTS
-371 GSTEIKNCV
+371 GS
-380 SLAERVTGSNA
+380 S
-391 NRIAG
+391 
-396 ENDATLTNNYAWSG
+396 
-410 TTINGN
+410 TT
-416 PVPADGA
+416 
-423 AGVNGAKL
+423 
-431 TYENGTLSPQFNAI
+431 
-445 FNDTDSAWKFT
+445 
-456 EDGLPIL
+456 
-463 NDVGGTQSAYLPPY
+463 
-477 LTGEGFYGKGTAENP
+477 
-492 YEIRNVNDL
+492 
-501 KLLAEKVNSGT
+501 
-512 TYEGKYFKQTANID
+512 
-526 LEDLENEPNWTPIG
+526 
-540 KENNHFKGIFDGG
+540 
-553 GYKITS
+553 
-559 LSITSS
+559 
-565 NEKIGLF
+565 
-572 GFVSNATIQNCNVT
+572 
-586 GEIEGN
+586 
-592 NFVGGIVG
+592 
-600 NAGKNTHILNCSFQ
+600 
-614 GNVRGKLDYVG
+614 
-625 GIVGNTSSGCEVS
+625 
-638 GCFVTGKVEGLQRV
+638 
-652 GGIAGQGIGIIR
+652 
-664 NCYALADVTARTA
+664 
-677 IAGGIAGRAYNLI
+677 
-690 IENCYYGGKVSAGS
+690 
-704 FADNSAGG
+704 
-712 IAGETYGSPDSSTKI
+712 I

-734 ESVTCDFQVN
+734 ESVTAGINSVN
-744 RIAGDER
+744 RIAGGVRD
-751 ENTSLTNNHSYNR
+751 NINLINNHSYNR
-764 TKLVIDGNTTYPI
+764 TKLVINGKPAYPT
-777 GGAGNNVNGADV
+777 GGAGNDVIGADV

-855 RNIGNGFV
+855 KNIGNGFV

-912 DINPFACEISEG
+912 DINPFACEIPEG

-932 SSSGTTTRTYTAQF
+932 GGGSTATRTYTAQF

-1017 GSQKISV
+1017 GSRKISV

-1108 RFVSETLGAQV
+1108 RFISETLGAQV
-1119 AWNEAEKTV
+1119 VWNEAEKTV

>member
-26 AQEELVQEKMP
+26 AQEELVQEKML
-37 EEIKEELKEEKEEP
+37 EELKEEQQEELKEEKEEP
-51 KEEKEELKEEKEEL
+51 KEEKEEKEEL

-79 DEKTEPHEESKKE
+79 DEKIEPQEKSKEEPPE
-92 LLKGISLLMEE
+92 GISLLMEE
-103 ENSTEV
+103 ENSTAVSEN
-109 FEKETADFKG
+109 ETADFEG
-119 AGTATNPYK
+119 EGTAANPYK
-128 IQNVEDLKKLAEKV
+128 IQNVDDLKLLAENV
-142 NGDETANSGVTYA
+142 NNGEAYANT
-155 GEYFKLTAD
+155 YFKLTAN
-164 IDLKN
+164 IDLNN
-169 EEWTPIGTK
+169 EPNWTPIGK
-178 VYVGEF
+178 SGL
-184 GQPESRYFQGT
+184 PFQGT
-195 FDGDGHQITK
+195 FDGYGYQITN
-205 LKITGGSYAG
+205 LKISNGGQYAG
-215 LFGYV
+215 LFGYT
-220 GYAKGADANAV
+220 KGA
-231 AVIQN
+231 VIKN
-236 CNVTGEVN
+236 CNVTGEIN

-252 VGYANN
+252 VGSANV
-258 NTYILNCS
+258 NTHILNCS
-266 FQGNVEGNGENRGG
+266 FQGNVEGNGQDRGG

-293 CFVTGTVTGGKR
+293 CFVTGTVTGGNC

-323 ADVTATGVN
+323 ADVTAAGDS
-332 AGGIAGYAYG
+332 AGGIAGYAYNLS
-342 ITIENC
+342 IENC
-348 YYSGKVSAK
+348 YYSGKVSSNGN
-357 WAGGIAG
+357 AGGIAG
-364 YVSKPIS
+364 IARNS
-371 GSTEIKNCV
+371 EIQNCV
-380 SLAERVTGSNA
+380 SLAESVTGIWKV

-396 ENDATLTNNYAWSG
+396 KNSAKLTDNYAWSG

-423 AGVNGAKL
+423 AGVNGADL
-431 TYENGTLSPQFNAI
+431 TYAGGKLSEQFSEI
-445 FNDTDSAWKFT
+445 FKNDSAWEFT
-456 EDGLPIL
+456 DNGLPIL
-463 NDVGGTQSAYLPPY
+463 KNVGGTQSAYLPPY

-492 YEIRNVNDL
+492 YEIRNAEDL
-501 KLLAEKVNSGT
+501 KLLAKKINGNETANSGI

-526 LEDLENEPNWTPIG
+526 LNNETNWTPIG
-540 KENNHFKGIFDGG
+540 KEYNHFKGIFDGG
-553 GYKITS
+553 GYKITK

-565 NEKIGLF
+565 NGKIGLF

-592 NFVGGIVG
+592 KFVGGIVG

-625 GIVGNTSSGCEVS
+625 GIVGDTSSGCEVS

-664 NCYALADVTARTA
+664 NCYALADVTARTD
-677 IAGGIAGRAYNLI
+677 IAGGIAGMTYNLT
-690 IENCYYGGKVSAGS
+690 IENCYYGGDVLAK
-704 FADNSAGG
+704 NYAGG
-712 IAGETYGSPDSSTKI
+712 IAGVMDSTSGSSTTI
-727 KNCVSLA
+727 QNCVSLA
-734 ESVTCDFQVN
+734 ESVTAGINSVN
-744 RIAGDER
+744 RIAGGVRD
-751 ENTSLTNNHSYNR
+751 NINLINNHSYNR
-764 TKLVIDGNTTYPI
+764 TKLVINGKPAYPT
-777 GGAGNNVNGADV
+777 GGAGNDVIGADV

-797 TDVQKGEVFAW
+797 KDVQKGEVFAW
-808 TGFDKDIWDIP
+808 TGFDKDIWYIP

-832 YPDLPTLPSKD
+832 YPDLPNLPSVD
-843 LTIDE
+843 LTIDK

-912 DINPFACEISEG
+912 DINPFACEIPEG

-932 SSSGTTTRTYTAQF
+932 SSSGAATQTYTAQF

>member
-26 AQEELVQEKMP
+26 AQEELVQEKMLEEIK
-37 EEIKEELKEEKEEP
+37 EEIKEELKEELKEEKEEQ
-51 KEEKEELKEEKEEL
+51 KEEKEELKEEKEEQ
-65 KEEKEEKEKLQEQS
+65 KEEKEKLQEQS
-79 DEKTEPHEESKKE
+79 DEKTEPQEESKKE

-103 ENSTEV
+103 ENSTAV
-109 FEKETADFKG
+109 SGNETADFEG
-119 AGTATNPYK
+119 EGTAANPYE

-142 NGDETANSGVTYA
+142 NGDETANSGVTYE
-155 GEYFKLTAD
+155 GKHFQLTAN

-169 EEWTPIGTK
+169 EEWTPIGTI
-178 VYVGEF
+178 VYTGEF
-184 GQPESRYFQGT
+184 GRSEERYFKGT
-195 FDGDGHQITK
+195 FDGDGHQIANLTITGRNEYVGLFGYVRNATIQNCNVAGEVSGYNAVGGIVGAVDGKTNNILNCSFQGNVTGNVYVGGIVGQVQNQCEVSSCYAIGTVHGGNDKVGGIAGEGRGAIKNCYALADVSAGGKFVGGIAGDASSVTIENCYYSGEVSARGSAGGIVGNVWRGTIQNCVSLAESVTGSNTNRIVGNIYNLTLTNNYAWSDPALSADDDAGLNGANFTYTNGTLSKQFSEIFKNDSAWKFTDNGLPILKNTGGTQLSELPKCMTGVGFDGFGIKTNPYLIEDAEDLK
-205 LKITGGSYAG
+205 LLAEKVNSGEAYANTYFKQTADIDLNNETNWTPIGTVTNDGKDARPFKGTFDGDGYKITNLKVTGNSNNAG

-220 GYAKGADANAV
+220 DGAI
-231 AVIQN
+231 IQN

-244 GYNHTGGI
+244 GYDYVGGV
-252 VGYANN
+252 VGNAYGK
-258 NTYILNCS
+258 TQILSCS
-266 FQGNVEGNGENRGG
+266 FRG
-280 IVGSTSIGCDVSG
+280 D
-293 CFVTGTVTGGKR
+293 VTGEDSYI
-305 VGGIAGNGVGTI
+305 GGIAGSARGTI

-323 ADVTATGVN
+323 ADVTATEFI
-332 AGGIAGYAYG
+332 AGGIAGYAYHV
-342 ITIENC
+342 TIENC
-348 YYSGKVSAK
+348 YYGGNVSARNT
-357 WAGGIAG
+357 AGGIAG
-364 YVSKPIS
+364 FVS
-371 GSTEIKNCV
+371 GSTIKNCV
-380 SLAERVTGSNA
+380 SLAKSV
-391 NRIAG
+391 
-396 ENDATLTNNYAWSG
+396 
-410 TTINGN
+410 
-416 PVPADGA
+416 
-423 AGVNGAKL
+423 
-431 TYENGTLSPQFNAI
+431 
-445 FNDTDSAWKFT
+445 TDS
-456 EDGLPIL
+456 
-463 NDVGGTQSAYLPPY
+463 
-477 LTGEGFYGKGTAENP
+477 
-492 YEIRNVNDL
+492 
-501 KLLAEKVNSGT
+501 
-512 TYEGKYFKQTANID
+512 
-526 LEDLENEPNWTPIG
+526 
-540 KENNHFKGIFDGG
+540 
-553 GYKITS
+553 
-559 LSITSS
+559 
-565 NEKIGLF
+565 
-572 GFVSNATIQNCNVT
+572 
-586 GEIEGN
+586 
-592 NFVGGIVG
+592 
-600 NAGKNTHILNCSFQ
+600 
-614 GNVRGKLDYVG
+614 
-625 GIVGNTSSGCEVS
+625 
-638 GCFVTGKVEGLQRV
+638 
-652 GGIAGQGIGIIR
+652 
-664 NCYALADVTARTA
+664 
-677 IAGGIAGRAYNLI
+677 
-690 IENCYYGGKVSAGS
+690 
-704 FADNSAGG
+704 
-712 IAGETYGSPDSSTKI
+712 
-727 KNCVSLA
+727 
-734 ESVTCDFQVN
+734 DFVN
-744 RIAGDER
+744 RIVGDVSR
-751 ENTSLTNNHSYNR
+751 VENVTLTSNYGYNR
-764 TKLVIDGNTTYPI
+764 TKLVVYGKEGYADIDTT
-777 GGAGNNVNGADV
+777 DV
-789 YISNGRVM
+789 KQGTTVFVSKGKLM

-808 TGFDKDIWDIP
+808 TGFDTTIWSIP
-819 TEAGKLPSLQKGT
+819 TEAYKLPSLHGGE
-832 YPDLPTLPSKD
+832 YPDLPNLPSVD
-843 LTIDE
+843 LTIDK

-882 RLHDTTGEWMSAVPN
+882 RLHDTTDEWMSAVPN

-951 SAVDK
+951 SAVGK

-1017 GSQKISV
+1017 GSRKISV
-1024 FGREIQNDVAPKIV
+1024 FGREIKNDVAPKIV

>member
-1 MNWKKWISI
+1 
-10 AAAVCLAV
+10 
-18 TAVPMRAV
+18 MRAV
-26 AQEELVQEKMP
+26 AQEELVQEKML
-37 EEIKEELKEEKEEP
+37 EELKEEQQEELKEEKEEP
-51 KEEKEELKEEKEEL
+51 KEEKEEKEEL
-65 KEEKEEKEKLQEQS
+65 KEEKEKLQEQS
-79 DEKTEPHEESKKE
+79 DEKTEPQEESKKE

-103 ENSTEV
+103 ENSTVVSEN
-109 FEKETADFKG
+109 EAADFEG
-119 AGTATNPYK
+119 EGTAESPYL
-128 IQNVEDLKKLAEKV
+128 IDDVEDLKLLAQKV
-142 NGDETANSGVTYA
+142 NGGVTYE
-155 GEYFKLTAD
+155 GKHFQLTAN

-169 EEWTPIGTK
+169 EPWTPIGT
-178 VYVGEF
+178 ENNF
-184 GQPESRYFQGT
+184 FQGT
-195 FDGDGHQITK
+195 FDGGGHQITN
-205 LKITGGSYAG
+205 LKIGKREYGG
-215 LFGYV
+215 LFGNV
-220 GYAKGADANAV
+220 WGAT
-231 AVIQN
+231 IQN

-244 GYNHTGGI
+244 GYNYSGGI
-252 VGYANN
+252 VGYAND
-258 NTYILNCS
+258 NTHILNCS
-266 FQGNVEGNGENRGG
+266 FQGNVEGNGQDRGG

-293 CFVTGTVTGGKR
+293 CFVTGTVTGGNC

-323 ADVTATGVN
+323 ADVTAAGDS
-332 AGGIAGYAYG
+332 AGGIAGYAYNLS
-342 ITIENC
+342 IENC
-348 YYSGKVSAK
+348 YYSGKVSSNGN
-357 WAGGIAG
+357 AGGIAG
-364 YVSKPIS
+364 IARNS
-371 GSTEIKNCV
+371 EIQNCV
-380 SLAERVTGSNA
+380 SLAESVTGIWKV

-396 ENDATLTNNYAWSG
+396 KNSAKLTDNYAWSG

-423 AGVNGAKL
+423 AGVNGADL
-431 TYENGTLSPQFNAI
+431 TYAGGKLSEQFSEI
-445 FNDTDSAWKFT
+445 FKNDSAWEFT
-456 EDGLPIL
+456 DNGLPIL
-463 NDVGGTQSAYLPPY
+463 KNVGGTQSAYLPPY

-492 YEIRNVNDL
+492 YEIRNAEDL
-501 KLLAEKVNSGT
+501 KLLAKKINGNETANSGI

-526 LEDLENEPNWTPIG
+526 LNNETNWTPIG
-540 KENNHFKGIFDGG
+540 KEYNHFKGIFDGG
-553 GYKITS
+553 GYKITK

-565 NEKIGLF
+565 NGKIGLF

-592 NFVGGIVG
+592 KFVGGIVG

-625 GIVGNTSSGCEVS
+625 GIVGDTSSGCEVS

-664 NCYALADVTARTA
+664 NCYALADVTARTD
-677 IAGGIAGRAYNLI
+677 IAGGIAGMTYNLT
-690 IENCYYGGKVSAGS
+690 IENCYYGGDVLAK
-704 FADNSAGG
+704 NYAGG
-712 IAGETYGSPDSSTKI
+712 IAGVMDSTSGSSTTI
-727 KNCVSLA
+727 QNCVSLA
-734 ESVTCDFQVN
+734 ESVTAGINSVN
-744 RIAGDER
+744 RIAGGVRD
-751 ENTSLTNNHSYNR
+751 NINLINNHSYNR
-764 TKLVIDGNTTYPI
+764 TKLVINGKPAYPT
-777 GGAGNNVNGADV
+777 GGAGNDVIGADV

-797 TDVQKGEVFAW
+797 KDVQKGEVFAW
-808 TGFDKDIWDIP
+808 TGFDKDIWYIP

-832 YPDLPTLPSKD
+832 YPDLPNLPSVD
-843 LTIDE
+843 LTIDK

-912 DINPFACEISEG
+912 DINPFACEIPEG

-932 SSSGTTTRTYTAQF
+932 SSSGAATQTYTAQF

>member
-26 AQEELVQEKMP
+26 AQEELLQEKMLEEIK
-37 EEIKEELKEEKEEP
+37 EEIKEELKEEP
-51 KEEKEELKEEKEEL
+51 KEEKEEKEEL
-65 KEEKEEKEKLQEQS
+65 KEEKEEKEELQEQS
-79 DEKTEPHEESKKE
+79 DEKIEPQEESKE
-92 LLKGISLLMEE
+92 EPPEGISLLMEE
-103 ENSTEV
+103 ENSTVV
-109 FEKETADFKG
+109 FEKEAADFAG

-128 IQNVEDLKKLAEKV
+128 IQNVEDLKKLAKKV
-142 NGDETANSGVTYA
+142 NSGTTYEGKHFQLTAN
-155 GEYFKLTAD
+155 

-178 VYVGEF
+178 VYTGEF
-184 GQPESRYFQGT
+184 GQSETRHFKGTFDGDGHQIANLTITGRNEYVGLFGYVRNATIQNCNVAGEVSGYNFAGGIVGAVDGKTNNILNCSFQGNVTGNMYVGGIVGQVQNQCEVSSCYAIGTVHGGNDKVGGIAGEGRGAIKNCYALADVSASGKFAGGITGDTYNLAIENCYYSGEVSAKNYAGGIAGTAWRGTIQNCVSLAESMSGSDYVNRIAGYNYNATLTNNYAWDGTTVSGSAASDGADLTYTNGTLSPQFSGIFGSDNSAWKFTDNGLPILKNVGGVQFSELPKCMTGVGFDGFGIKTNPYLIEDVEDLKLLAKKVNSGETYEGKYFKQTADIDLNNETNWTPIGTVTNDGKDARPFKGT
-195 FDGDGHQITK
+195 FDGDGHQITN
-205 LKITGGSYAG
+205 LKVTGESNFAG
-215 LFGYV
+215 LFGNV
-220 GYAKGADANAV
+220 WEAT
-231 AVIQN
+231 IQN
-236 CNVTGEVN
+236 CNVTGEIGGNSFV
-244 GYNHTGGI
+244 GGI
-252 VGYANN
+252 VGNAGG
-258 NTYILNCS
+258 NTRILNCS
-266 FQGNVEGNGENRGG
+266 FQGDVKGNE
-280 IVGSTSIGCDVSG
+280 C
-293 CFVTGTVTGGKR
+293 
-305 VGGIAGNGVGTI
+305 VGGIAGWGVGKI

-323 ADVTATGVN
+323 ADVTAAGN
-332 AGGIAGYAYG
+332 SAGGIAGYAHNL
-342 ITIENC
+342 TIENC
-348 YYSGKVSAK
+348 YYSGDVLAK
-357 WAGGIAG
+357 NYAGGIAG
-364 YVSKPIS
+364 VMDSTS
-371 GSTEIKNCV
+371 GS
-380 SLAERVTGSNA
+380 S
-391 NRIAG
+391 
-396 ENDATLTNNYAWSG
+396 
-410 TTINGN
+410 TT
-416 PVPADGA
+416 
-423 AGVNGAKL
+423 
-431 TYENGTLSPQFNAI
+431 
-445 FNDTDSAWKFT
+445 
-456 EDGLPIL
+456 
-463 NDVGGTQSAYLPPY
+463 
-477 LTGEGFYGKGTAENP
+477 
-492 YEIRNVNDL
+492 
-501 KLLAEKVNSGT
+501 
-512 TYEGKYFKQTANID
+512 
-526 LEDLENEPNWTPIG
+526 
-540 KENNHFKGIFDGG
+540 
-553 GYKITS
+553 
-559 LSITSS
+559 
-565 NEKIGLF
+565 
-572 GFVSNATIQNCNVT
+572 
-586 GEIEGN
+586 
-592 NFVGGIVG
+592 
-600 NAGKNTHILNCSFQ
+600 
-614 GNVRGKLDYVG
+614 
-625 GIVGNTSSGCEVS
+625 
-638 GCFVTGKVEGLQRV
+638 
-652 GGIAGQGIGIIR
+652 
-664 NCYALADVTARTA
+664 
-677 IAGGIAGRAYNLI
+677 
-690 IENCYYGGKVSAGS
+690 
-704 FADNSAGG
+704 
-712 IAGETYGSPDSSTKI
+712 I

-734 ESVTCDFQVN
+734 ESVTAGINSVN
-744 RIAGDER
+744 RIAGGVRD
-751 ENTSLTNNHSYNR
+751 NINLINNHSYNR
-764 TKLVIDGNTTYPI
+764 TKLVINGKPAYPT
-777 GGAGNNVNGADV
+777 GGAGNDVIGADV

-797 TDVQKGEVFAW
+797 TDVQKGEVFNW
-808 TGFDKDIWDIP
+808 NKNGFTEKNGWSIP
-819 TEAGKLPSLQKGT
+819 NEAYKLPSLHGGE
-832 YPDLPTLPSKD
+832 YPDLPNLPSKD
-843 LTIDE
+843 LTIDK

-912 DINPFACEISEG
+912 DINPFACEIPEG

-932 SSSGTTTRTYTAQF
+932 SSSGAATQTYTAQF

-1017 GSQKISV
+1017 GSRKISV
-1024 FGREIQNDVAPKIV
+1024 FGREIKNDVAPKIV

-1119 AWNEAEKTV
+1119 VWNEAEKTV

>member
-26 AQEELVQEKMP
+26 AQEELLQEKMLEEIKEEQQ
-37 EEIKEELKEEKEEP
+37 EEIKEELKEEPKEE
-51 KEEKEELKEEKEEL
+51 KEEKEELKEE

-79 DEKTEPHEESKKE
+79 DEKTEPQEKSKKE
-92 LLKGISLLMEE
+92 LLKGISLLMEG
-103 ENSTEV
+103 ENSTAV
-109 FEKETADFKG
+109 SEKVAADFEGK
-119 AGTATNPYK
+119 GTAESPYL
-128 IQNVEDLKKLAEKV
+128 IEDVDDLKKLAENV
-142 NGDETANSGVTYA
+142 NSGEAYANKHFQLTAN
-155 GEYFKLTAD
+155 

-169 EEWTPIGTK
+169 EPWTPIGT
-178 VYVGEF
+178 EDTL
-184 GQPESRYFQGT
+184 FQGT
-195 FDGDGHQITK
+195 FDGGGHQITN
-205 LKITGGSYAG
+205 LKIGKREYGG
-215 LFGYV
+215 LFGNV
-220 GYAKGADANAV
+220 WGAT
-231 AVIQN
+231 IQN

-244 GYNHTGGI
+244 GYNYSGGI
-252 VGYANN
+252 VGYAND
-258 NTYILNCS
+258 NTHILNCS
-266 FQGNVEGNGENRGG
+266 FQGNVEGNGQDRGG

-293 CFVTGTVTGGKR
+293 CFVTGTVTGGNC

-323 ADVTATGVN
+323 ADVTAAGDNAGYN

-342 ITIENC
+342 VTIENC
-348 YYSGKVSAK
+348 YYSGEVSA
-357 WAGGIAG
+357 
-364 YVSKPIS
+364 S
-371 GSTEIKNCV
+371 G
-380 SLAERVTGSNA
+380 
-391 NRIAG
+391 
-396 ENDATLTNNYAWSG
+396 
-410 TTINGN
+410 
-416 PVPADGA
+416 
-423 AGVNGAKL
+423 
-431 TYENGTLSPQFNAI
+431 
-445 FNDTDSAWKFT
+445 
-456 EDGLPIL
+456 
-463 NDVGGTQSAYLPPY
+463 
-477 LTGEGFYGKGTAENP
+477 
-492 YEIRNVNDL
+492 
-501 KLLAEKVNSGT
+501 
-512 TYEGKYFKQTANID
+512 
-526 LEDLENEPNWTPIG
+526 
-540 KENNHFKGIFDGG
+540 
-553 GYKITS
+553 
-559 LSITSS
+559 
-565 NEKIGLF
+565 
-572 GFVSNATIQNCNVT
+572 
-586 GEIEGN
+586 
-592 NFVGGIVG
+592 
-600 NAGKNTHILNCSFQ
+600 
-614 GNVRGKLDYVG
+614 
-625 GIVGNTSSGCEVS
+625 
-638 GCFVTGKVEGLQRV
+638 
-652 GGIAGQGIGIIR
+652 
-664 NCYALADVTARTA
+664 
-677 IAGGIAGRAYNLI
+677 
-690 IENCYYGGKVSAGS
+690 
-704 FADNSAGG
+704 SAGG
-712 IAGETYGSPDSSTKI
+712 IAGTAWGGTI
-727 KNCVSLA
+727 QNCVSLA
-734 ESVTCDFQVN
+734 ESVTGSNAN
-744 RIAGDER
+744 RIVGKSYNA
-751 ENTSLTNNHSYNR
+751 TLTNNHSYNR
-764 TKLVIDGNTTYPI
+764 TKLVIDSKPAYPT
-777 GGAGNNVNGADV
+777 GGAGNDVIGADV

-808 TGFDKDIWDIP
+808 TGFDKAIWYIP

-843 LTIDE
+843 LTIDK

-882 RLHDTTGEWMSAVPN
+882 RLHDTTDAWKSAVPN

-912 DINPFACEISEG
+912 DINPFACEIPEG

-932 SSSGTTTRTYTAQF
+932 SSSGAATQTYTAQF

-1017 GSQKISV
+1017 GSRKISV

>member
-26 AQEELVQEKMP
+26 AQEELVQEKML

-155 GEYFKLTAD
+155 GEYFKLTAN
-164 IDLKN
+164 IDLNN
-169 EEWTPIGTK
+169 EPNWTPIGK
-178 VYVGEF
+178 SGL
-184 GQPESRYFQGT
+184 PFQGT
-195 FDGDGHQITK
+195 FDGYGYQITN
-205 LKITGGSYAG
+205 LKISNGGQYAG
-215 LFGYV
+215 LFGYT
-220 GYAKGADANAV
+220 KGA
-231 AVIQN
+231 VIKN
-236 CNVTGEVN
+236 CNVTGEIN

-252 VGYANN
+252 VGSANV
-258 NTYILNCS
+258 NTKIRNCS
-266 FQGNVEGNGENRGG
+266 FQGNVEGNGEKRGG
-280 IVGSTSIGCDVSG
+280 IVGHTSIGCDVSG
-293 CFVTGTVTGGKR
+293 CFVTGTVTGEKF
-305 VGGIAGNGVGTI
+305 VGGIAGWGAGTIKNCYALANVTATGVSAGGIAGYYCSNFTIENCYYSGNVSAKWAGGIAGYVSESISGSTEIKNCVSLAESVTGSNANRIAGYNDNATLTNNYAWSGTTVSGSAASDGADLTYTNGTLSPQFSEIFGSDNSAWKFTKDGLPILNDVGGTQFSELPKCMTGVGFDGFGIKTNPYLIEDVEDLKLLAKKVNSGETYEGKYFKQTANIDLENEPNWTPIGGTVIEHPSTWEISVFKGNYDGDGYKITNLTTTEDSNHVGLFGKVEDATIQNCNITGNVNGYNYVGGIVGGVGVKTKILNCSFQGSVMGESDCVGGIVGETSAECEVSGCFARGKVEGLQKVGGIAGKGVGTI

-323 ADVTATGVN
+323 ADVTAKSDFSPNTNEAGN
-332 AGGIAGYAYG
+332 YAGGIAGDVFYC
-342 ITIENC
+342 TIENC

-357 WAGGIAG
+357 DYAGGIAG
-364 YVSKPIS
+364 YVS
-371 GSTEIKNCV
+371 
-380 SLAERVTGSNA
+380 
-391 NRIAG
+391 
-396 ENDATLTNNYAWSG
+396 
-410 TTINGN
+410 
-416 PVPADGA
+416 
-423 AGVNGAKL
+423 GAK
-431 TYENGTLSPQFNAI
+431 T
-445 FNDTDSAWKFT
+445 
-456 EDGLPIL
+456 
-463 NDVGGTQSAYLPPY
+463 
-477 LTGEGFYGKGTAENP
+477 
-492 YEIRNVNDL
+492 IR
-501 KLLAEKVNSGT
+501 
-512 TYEGKYFKQTANID
+512 
-526 LEDLENEPNWTPIG
+526 
-540 KENNHFKGIFDGG
+540 
-553 GYKITS
+553 
-559 LSITSS
+559 
-565 NEKIGLF
+565 
-572 GFVSNATIQNCNVT
+572 
-586 GEIEGN
+586 
-592 NFVGGIVG
+592 
-600 NAGKNTHILNCSFQ
+600 
-614 GNVRGKLDYVG
+614 
-625 GIVGNTSSGCEVS
+625 
-638 GCFVTGKVEGLQRV
+638 
-652 GGIAGQGIGIIR
+652 
-664 NCYALADVTARTA
+664 
-677 IAGGIAGRAYNLI
+677 
-690 IENCYYGGKVSAGS
+690 
-704 FADNSAGG
+704 
-712 IAGETYGSPDSSTKI
+712 
-727 KNCVSLA
+727 NCVSLA
-734 ESVTCDFQVN
+734 ESVTGIGFVN
-744 RIAGDER
+744 RIAGQVIG
-751 ENTSLTNNHSYNR
+751 NTSLINNHSYNR
-764 TKLVIDGNTTYPI
+764 TQLVINGEITYPT
-777 GGAGNNVNGADV
+777 GGAGNDVIGADV

-797 TDVQKGEVFAW
+797 TDVQKGEVFNW
-808 TGFDKDIWDIP
+808 NKNGFTEKNGWSIP
-819 TEAGKLPSLQKGT
+819 NEAYKLPSLHGGE
-832 YPDLPTLPSKD
+832 YPDLHNLPSKD
-843 LTIDE
+843 LTIDK

-912 DINPFACEISEG
+912 DINPFACEIPEG

-932 SSSGTTTRTYTAQF
+932 SSSGAATQTYTAQF

-1017 GSQKISV
+1017 GSRKISV
-1024 FGREIQNDVAPKIV
+1024 FGREIKNDVAPKIV

-1108 RFVSETLGAQV
+1108 RFISETLGAQV
-1119 AWNEAEKTV
+1119 VWNEAEKTV

>member
-26 AQEELVQEKMP
+26 AQEELLQEKMLEEIK
-37 EEIKEELKEEKEEP
+37 EEIKEELKEEPKEEKEEKEEP
-51 KEEKEELKEEKEEL
+51 KEEKEEKEEL
-65 KEEKEEKEKLQEQS
+65 QEQP
-79 DEKTEPHEESKKE
+79 DEKIEPQEESKE
-92 LLKGISLLMEE
+92 EPPKGISLLMGE
-103 ENSTEV
+103 ENSTVVSGNEA
-109 FEKETADFKG
+109 ADFAG
-119 AGTATNPYK
+119 EGTAANPYK
-128 IQNVEDLKKLAEKV
+128 IQNVEDLKKLAQKV
-142 NGDETANSGVTYA
+142 NGGKAYANTYFQLTAN
-155 GEYFKLTAD
+155 

-169 EEWTPIGTK
+169 EEWTPIGK
-178 VYVGEF
+178 SGL
-184 GQPESRYFQGT
+184 PFQGT
-195 FDGDGHQITK
+195 FDGDGYQIAK

-215 LFGYV
+215 LFGYT
-220 GYAKGADANAV
+220 KGADANAV

-252 VGYANN
+252 VGDAGI
-258 NTYILNCS
+258 NTKILNCS

-280 IVGSTSIGCDVSG
+280 IVGDTSSGCEVSG
-293 CFVTGTVTGGKR
+293 CYVTGTVTGGSA
-305 VGGIAGNGVGTI
+305 VGGIAGWGVGTI

-323 ADVTATGVN
+323 ADVTAAGYN
-332 AGGIAGYAYG
+332 AGGIAGYYCSNF
-342 ITIENC
+342 TIENC
-348 YYSGKVSAK
+348 YYSGNVSASK
-357 WAGGIAG
+357 CAGGIAG
-364 YVSKPIS
+364 TALGGTIQ
-371 GSTEIKNCV
+371 NCV
-380 SLAERVTGSNA
+380 SLAESVTGSNA

-396 ENDATLTNNYAWSG
+396 YKNGETLTANYAWRDTTVSG
-410 TTINGN
+410 SAT
-416 PVPADGA
+416 PDGA
-423 AGVNGAKL
+423 DL
-431 TYENGTLSPQFNAI
+431 TYENGTLSPQFSEI
-445 FNDTDSAWKFT
+445 FGNDSAWEFT

-463 NDVGGTQSAYLPPY
+463 KDVGGTQSAYLPPY

-501 KLLAEKVNSGT
+501 KLLAEKVNGNETANSGV
-512 TYEGKYFKQTANID
+512 TYEGKHFKLTADID
-526 LEDLENEPNWTPIG
+526 LKNEEWTPIG
-540 KENNHFKGIFDGG
+540 TMLVEEGRPFQGTFDGG
-553 GYKITS
+553 GHQITKLKITGGS
-559 LSITSS
+559 YA
-565 NEKIGLF
+565 GLF
-572 GFVSNATIQNCNVT
+572 GYTEGAVIKSCNVT
-586 GEIEGN
+586 GEVNGYN
-592 NFVGGIVG
+592 CTGGIVG
-600 NAGKNTHILNCSFQ
+600 YATDNTHILNCSFQ
-614 GNVRGKLDYVG
+614 GNVEGDGEERG
-625 GIVGNTSSGCEVS
+625 GIVGSTSGGCEVS
-638 GCFVTGKVEGLQRV
+638 GCFVTGTVTGDREV
-652 GGIAGQGIGIIR
+652 GGIAGTGVGTIK
-664 NCYALADVTARTA
+664 NCYALANVTATGVN
-677 IAGGIAGRAYNLI
+677 AGGIAGKAYGVT
-690 IENCYYGGKVSAGS
+690 IENCYYSGEVSAK
-704 FADNSAGG
+704 NYAGG
-712 IAGETYGSPDSSTKI
+712 IAGYVSGAKTI
-727 KNCVSLA
+727 RNCVSLA
-734 ESVTCDFQVN
+734 ESVTGSEYVN
-744 RIAGDER
+744 RIAGQVIG
-751 ENTSLTNNHSYNR
+751 NTSLINNHSYNR
-764 TKLVIDGNTTYPI
+764 TKLVIDGKPAYPT
-777 GGAGNNVNGADV
+777 GGAGNDVIGADV

-797 TDVQKGEVFAW
+797 TDVPNQTLFNWEAN
-808 TGFDKDIWDIP
+808 GFTEENGWSIP

-832 YPDLPTLPSKD
+832 YPDLPPLP
-843 LTIDE
+843 E
-848 TPQHFTT
+848 EP
-855 RNIGNGFV
+855 
-863 VKVTSEGTLNESI
+863 
-876 EFTKEY
+876 
-882 RLHDTTGEWMSAVPN
+882 VP
-897 TAGTYDVKITRAADG
+897 
-912 DINPFACEISEG
+912 
-924 LVLTKKRS
+924 TKKRS
-932 SSSGTTTRTYTAQF
+932 GGGGTAPQTYTAQF

-1017 GSQKISV
+1017 GSRKISV
-1024 FGREIQNDVAPKIV
+1024 FGRELKNDVAPKIV

-1119 AWNEAEKTV
+1119 AWNKAEKTV

>member
-26 AQEELVQEKMP
+26 AQEELLQEKMLEEIKEEQQ
-37 EEIKEELKEEKEEP
+37 EEIKEELKEEPKEE
-51 KEEKEELKEEKEEL
+51 KEEKEELKEE

-79 DEKTEPHEESKKE
+79 DEKTEPQEESKKE
-92 LLKGISLLMEE
+92 LPKGISLLMGE
-103 ENSTEV
+103 ENSTAV
-109 FEKETADFKG
+109 FENETADFEGK
-119 AGTATNPYK
+119 GTAANPYK
-128 IQNVEDLKKLAEKV
+128 IQNVDDLKKLAEKV
-142 NGDETANSGVTYA
+142 NGGEAYEGKHFKLTANIDLKNEEWPPIGTLQGEEVRPFQGTFDGDGYQITNLKISNGGQYAGLFGHTEGAVIKSCNVTGKINGYNYTGGIVGYADANTKILNCSFQGNVKGKGEGRGGIVGYMSGGGEVSGCFVTGTVTGDKEVGGIAGYGVGTIKNCYALANVTATATATATGVNAGGIAGYAYGVTIENCYYSGEVSAKNYAGGIAGTAWRGTIQNCVSLAESVSGSDYVNRIAGYNYNATLTNNYAWDGTTINGNPVPADGAAGVNGADLTYA
-155 GEYFKLTAD
+155 GGKLSEQFSEIFKNDSAWKFTEDGLPILKNVGGTQFSELPKCMTGVGFDGFGIKTNPYLIEDAKDLKLLAEKVNSGETYEGKYFKLTAD

-169 EEWTPIGTK
+169 EEWTPIGTML
-178 VYVGEF
+178 VEEGR
-184 GQPESRYFQGT
+184 PFQGT
-195 FDGDGHQITK
+195 FDGDGY
-205 LKITGGSYAG
+205 KITNLKVTGNSNNAG
-215 LFGYV
+215 LFGYTQ
-220 GYAKGADANAV
+220 DAT
-231 AVIQN
+231 IKN
-236 CNVTGEVN
+236 CNVTGEVKGFN
-244 GYNHTGGI
+244 DVGGI
-252 VGYANN
+252 VGNADGK
-258 NTYILNCS
+258 TQILSCS
-266 FQGNVEGNGENRGG
+266 FRG
-280 IVGSTSIGCDVSG
+280 D
-293 CFVTGTVTGGKR
+293 VTGEDSYI
-305 VGGIAGNGVGTI
+305 GGIAGSARGTI

-323 ADVTATGVN
+323 ADVTARIEI
-332 AGGIAGYAYG
+332 AGGIAGYAYHV
-342 ITIENC
+342 TIENC
-348 YYSGKVSAK
+348 YYSGNVPAGNS
-357 WAGGIAG
+357 AGGIAG
-364 YVSKPIS
+364 FVS
-371 GSTEIKNCV
+371 GSTIKNCV
-380 SLAERVTGSNA
+380 SLA
-391 NRIAG
+391 
-396 ENDATLTNNYAWSG
+396 
-410 TTINGN
+410 
-416 PVPADGA
+416 
-423 AGVNGAKL
+423 K
-431 TYENGTLSPQFNAI
+431 
-445 FNDTDSAWKFT
+445 
-456 EDGLPIL
+456 
-463 NDVGGTQSAYLPPY
+463 
-477 LTGEGFYGKGTAENP
+477 
-492 YEIRNVNDL
+492 
-501 KLLAEKVNSGT
+501 
-512 TYEGKYFKQTANID
+512 
-526 LEDLENEPNWTPIG
+526 
-540 KENNHFKGIFDGG
+540 
-553 GYKITS
+553 
-559 LSITSS
+559 
-565 NEKIGLF
+565 
-572 GFVSNATIQNCNVT
+572 
-586 GEIEGN
+586 
-592 NFVGGIVG
+592 
-600 NAGKNTHILNCSFQ
+600 
-614 GNVRGKLDYVG
+614 
-625 GIVGNTSSGCEVS
+625 
-638 GCFVTGKVEGLQRV
+638 
-652 GGIAGQGIGIIR
+652 
-664 NCYALADVTARTA
+664 
-677 IAGGIAGRAYNLI
+677 
-690 IENCYYGGKVSAGS
+690 
-704 FADNSAGG
+704 
-712 IAGETYGSPDSSTKI
+712 
-727 KNCVSLA
+727 
-734 ESVTCDFQVN
+734 SVTDGDCVN
-744 RIAGDER
+744 RIVGDVSR
-751 ENTSLTNNHSYNR
+751 VENVTLTSNYGYNR
-764 TKLVIDGNTTYPI
+764 TKLVVYGKEGYADIDTT
-777 GGAGNNVNGADV
+777 DV
-789 YISNGRVM
+789 KQGTTVFVSKGKLM
-797 TDVQKGEVFAW
+797 TDVQKNEAFDW
-808 TGFDKDIWDIP
+808 NGFDTTIWSIP
-819 TEAGKLPSLQKGT
+819 TEAYKLPSLHGGE

-843 LTIDE
+843 LTIDK

-882 RLHDTTGEWMSAVPN
+882 RLHGTTDEWASAVPN

-912 DINPFACEISEG
+912 DINPFACEIPEG

-932 SSSGTTTRTYTAQF
+932 SSSGATTQTYTAQF

>member
-26 AQEELVQEKMP
+26 AQEELLQEKMLEEIK
-37 EEIKEELKEEKEEP
+37 EEIKEELKEEP
-51 KEEKEELKEEKEEL
+51 KEEKEEKEEL
-65 KEEKEEKEKLQEQS
+65 KEEKEEKEELQEQS
-79 DEKTEPHEESKKE
+79 DEKIEPQEESKE
-92 LLKGISLLMEE
+92 EPPEGISLLMEE
-103 ENSTEV
+103 ENSTVV
-109 FEKETADFKG
+109 FEKEAADFAG

-128 IQNVEDLKKLAEKV
+128 IQNVEDLKKLAKKV
-142 NGDETANSGVTYA
+142 NSGTTYEGKHFQLTAN
-155 GEYFKLTAD
+155 

-178 VYVGEF
+178 VYTGEF
-184 GQPESRYFQGT
+184 GQSETRHFKGTFDGDGHQIANLTITGRNEYVGLFGYVRNATIQNCNVAGEVSGYNFAGGIVGAVDGKTNNILNCSFQGNVTGNMYVGGIVGQVQNQCEVSSCYAIGTVHGGNDKVGGIAGEGRGAIKNCYALADVSASGKFAGGITGDTYNLAIENCYYSGEVSAKNYAGGIAGTAWRGTIQNCVSLAESVSGSDYVNRIAGYNYNATLTNNYAWDGTTVSGSAASDGADLTYTNGTLSPQFSGIFGSDNSAWKFTDNGLPILKNVGGVQFSELPKCMTGVGFDGFGIKTNPYLIEDVEDLKLLAKKVNSGETYEGKYFKQTADIDLNNETNWTPIGTVTNDGKDARPFKGT
-195 FDGDGHQITK
+195 FDGDGHQITN
-205 LKITGGSYAG
+205 LKVTGESNFAG
-215 LFGYV
+215 LFGNV
-220 GYAKGADANAV
+220 WEAT
-231 AVIQN
+231 IQN
-236 CNVTGEVN
+236 CNVTGEIGGNSFV
-244 GYNHTGGI
+244 GGI
-252 VGYANN
+252 VGNAGG
-258 NTYILNCS
+258 NTRILNCS
-266 FQGNVEGNGENRGG
+266 FQGDVKGNE
-280 IVGSTSIGCDVSG
+280 C
-293 CFVTGTVTGGKR
+293 
-305 VGGIAGNGVGTI
+305 VGGIAGWGVGKI

-323 ADVTATGVN
+323 ADVTAAGN
-332 AGGIAGYAYG
+332 SAGGIAGYAHNL
-342 ITIENC
+342 TIENC
-348 YYSGKVSAK
+348 YYSGDVLAK
-357 WAGGIAG
+357 NYAGGIAG
-364 YVSKPIS
+364 VMDSTS
-371 GSTEIKNCV
+371 GS
-380 SLAERVTGSNA
+380 S
-391 NRIAG
+391 
-396 ENDATLTNNYAWSG
+396 
-410 TTINGN
+410 TT
-416 PVPADGA
+416 
-423 AGVNGAKL
+423 
-431 TYENGTLSPQFNAI
+431 
-445 FNDTDSAWKFT
+445 
-456 EDGLPIL
+456 
-463 NDVGGTQSAYLPPY
+463 
-477 LTGEGFYGKGTAENP
+477 
-492 YEIRNVNDL
+492 
-501 KLLAEKVNSGT
+501 
-512 TYEGKYFKQTANID
+512 
-526 LEDLENEPNWTPIG
+526 
-540 KENNHFKGIFDGG
+540 
-553 GYKITS
+553 
-559 LSITSS
+559 
-565 NEKIGLF
+565 
-572 GFVSNATIQNCNVT
+572 
-586 GEIEGN
+586 
-592 NFVGGIVG
+592 
-600 NAGKNTHILNCSFQ
+600 
-614 GNVRGKLDYVG
+614 
-625 GIVGNTSSGCEVS
+625 
-638 GCFVTGKVEGLQRV
+638 
-652 GGIAGQGIGIIR
+652 
-664 NCYALADVTARTA
+664 
-677 IAGGIAGRAYNLI
+677 
-690 IENCYYGGKVSAGS
+690 
-704 FADNSAGG
+704 
-712 IAGETYGSPDSSTKI
+712 I

-734 ESVTCDFQVN
+734 ESVTAGINSVN
-744 RIAGDER
+744 RIAGGVRD
-751 ENTSLTNNHSYNR
+751 NINLINNHSYNR
-764 TKLVIDGNTTYPI
+764 TKLVINGKPAYPT
-777 GGAGNNVNGADV
+777 GGAGNDVIGADV

-855 RNIGNGFV
+855 KNIGNGFV

-912 DINPFACEISEG
+912 DINPFACEIPEG

-932 SSSGTTTRTYTAQF
+932 GGGSTATLTYTAQF

-974 GYIFVGWY
+974 GYIFAGWY

-1017 GSQKISV
+1017 GSRKISV

-1108 RFVSETLGAQV
+1108 RFISETLGAQV
-1119 AWNEAEKTV
+1119 VWNEAEKTV

>member
-26 AQEELVQEKMP
+26 AQEELVQEKML
-37 EEIKEELKEEKEEP
+37 EELKEEQQEELKEEKEEP
-51 KEEKEELKEEKEEL
+51 KEEKEEKEEL
-65 KEEKEEKEKLQEQS
+65 KEEKEKLQEQS
-79 DEKTEPHEESKKE
+79 DEKTEPQEESKKE

-103 ENSTEV
+103 ENSTVVSEN
-109 FEKETADFKG
+109 EAADFEG
-119 AGTATNPYK
+119 EGTAESPYL
-128 IQNVEDLKKLAEKV
+128 IDDVEDLKLLAQKV
-142 NGDETANSGVTYA
+142 NGGVTYE
-155 GEYFKLTAD
+155 GKHFQLTAN

-169 EEWTPIGTK
+169 EPWTPIGT
-178 VYVGEF
+178 ENNF
-184 GQPESRYFQGT
+184 FQGT
-195 FDGDGHQITK
+195 FDGGGHQITN
-205 LKITGGSYAG
+205 LKIGKREYGG
-215 LFGYV
+215 LFGNV
-220 GYAKGADANAV
+220 WGAT
-231 AVIQN
+231 IQN

-244 GYNHTGGI
+244 GYNYSGGI
-252 VGYANN
+252 VGYAND
-258 NTYILNCS
+258 NTHILNCS
-266 FQGNVEGNGENRGG
+266 FQGNVEGNGQDRGG

-293 CFVTGTVTGGKR
+293 CFVTGTVTGGNC

-323 ADVTATGVN
+323 ADVTAAGDS
-332 AGGIAGYAYG
+332 AGGIAGYAYNLS
-342 ITIENC
+342 IENC
-348 YYSGKVSAK
+348 YYSGKVSSNGN
-357 WAGGIAG
+357 AGGIAG
-364 YVSKPIS
+364 IARNS
-371 GSTEIKNCV
+371 EIQNCV
-380 SLAERVTGSNA
+380 SLAESVTGIWKV

-396 ENDATLTNNYAWSG
+396 KNSAKLTDNYAWSG

-423 AGVNGAKL
+423 AGVNGADL
-431 TYENGTLSPQFNAI
+431 TYAGGKLSEQFSEI
-445 FNDTDSAWKFT
+445 FKNDSAWEFT
-456 EDGLPIL
+456 DNGLPIL
-463 NDVGGTQSAYLPPY
+463 KNVGGTQSAYLPPY

-492 YEIRNVNDL
+492 YEIRNAEDL
-501 KLLAEKVNSGT
+501 KLLAKKINGNETANSGI

-526 LEDLENEPNWTPIG
+526 LNNETNWTPIG
-540 KENNHFKGIFDGG
+540 KEYNHFKGIFDGG
-553 GYKITS
+553 GYKITK

-565 NEKIGLF
+565 NGKIGLF

-592 NFVGGIVG
+592 KFVGGIVG

-625 GIVGNTSSGCEVS
+625 GIVGDTSSGCEVS

-664 NCYALADVTARTA
+664 NCYALADVTARTD
-677 IAGGIAGRAYNLI
+677 IAGGIAGMTYNLT
-690 IENCYYGGKVSAGS
+690 IENCYYGGDVLAK
-704 FADNSAGG
+704 NYAGG
-712 IAGETYGSPDSSTKI
+712 IAGVMDSTSGSSTTI
-727 KNCVSLA
+727 QNCVSLA
-734 ESVTCDFQVN
+734 ESVTAGINSVN
-744 RIAGDER
+744 RIAGGVRD
-751 ENTSLTNNHSYNR
+751 NINLINNHSYNR
-764 TKLVIDGNTTYPI
+764 TKLVINGKPAYPT
-777 GGAGNNVNGADV
+777 GGAGNDVIGADV

-797 TDVQKGEVFAW
+797 KDVQKGEVFAW
-808 TGFDKDIWDIP
+808 TGFDKDIWYIP

-832 YPDLPTLPSKD
+832 YPDLPNLPSVD
-843 LTIDE
+843 LTIDK

-882 RLHDTTGEWMSAVPN
+882 RLHGTTDEWASAVPN

-912 DINPFACEISEG
+912 DINPFACEIPEG

-932 SSSGTTTRTYTAQF
+932 SSSGATTQTYTAQF

-1017 GSQKISV
+1017 GSRKISV
-1024 FGREIQNDVAPKIV
+1024 FGREIKNDVAPKIV

>member
-26 AQEELVQEKMP
+26 AQEELVQEKMLEEIKEELK
-37 EEIKEELKEEKEEP
+37 EEIKEELKEEKEEQ
-51 KEEKEELKEEKEEL
+51 KEEKEEPKEE

-79 DEKTEPHEESKKE
+79 DEKTEPQEESKKE
-92 LLKGISLLMEE
+92 LLKGISLLMEG
-103 ENSTEV
+103 ENSTAV
-109 FEKETADFKG
+109 SGNETADF
-119 AGTATNPYK
+119 AGEGTEKNPYE
-128 IQNVEDLKKLAEKV
+128 IRNAEDLKLLAKNVNNGEKYE
-142 NGDETANSGVTYA
+142 DKH
-155 GEYFKLTAD
+155 FQLTAD
-164 IDLKN
+164 IDLEKEPN
-169 EEWTPIGTK
+169 WTPIGK
-178 VYVGEF
+178 
-184 GQPESRYFQGT
+184 SRLPFQGT
-195 FDGDGHQITK
+195 FDGNGHQITK

-215 LFGYV
+215 LFGNV
-220 GYAKGADANAV
+220 WGAT
-231 AVIQN
+231 IQN
-236 CNVTGEVN
+236 CNVTGEIN
-244 GYNHTGGI
+244 GYNYTGGI
-252 VGYANN
+252 VGSANV
-258 NTYILNCS
+258 NTKIRNCS
-266 FQGNVEGNGENRGG
+266 FQGNVEGNGEDRGG
-280 IVGSTSIGCDVSG
+280 IVGDTSSGCEVSG

-305 VGGIAGNGVGTI
+305 VGGIAGNGIGKI

-323 ADVTATGVN
+323 ANVTATGVN

-348 YYSGKVSAK
+348 YYSGEVSAK

-364 YVSKPIS
+364 YVS

-380 SLAERVTGSNA
+380 SLAESVTGSNA

-396 ENDATLTNNYAWSG
+396 YNDNATLTNNYAWNG
-410 TTINGN
+410 TTVSGS
-416 PVPADGA
+416 ATSDGED
-423 AGVNGAKL
+423 L
-431 TYENGTLSPQFNAI
+431 TYENGTLSKQFSEI
-445 FNDTDSAWKFT
+445 FGNDSAWEFT
-456 EDGLPIL
+456 DNGLPIL
-463 NDVGGTQSAYLPPY
+463 KNTGGTQSAYLPPY

-501 KLLAEKVNSGT
+501 KLLAEKVNSGEAYANT
-512 TYEGKYFKQTANID
+512 YFKQTADID
-526 LEDLENEPNWTPIG
+526 LNNEPNWTPIG
-540 KENNHFKGIFDGG
+540 KEYNHFKGIFNGG
-553 GYKITS
+553 GYKITN

-565 NEKIGLF
+565 NGKIGLF
-572 GFVSNATIQNCNVT
+572 GFVSNAVIQNCNVT

-600 NAGKNTHILNCSFQ
+600 NAGDNTRILNCSFR
-614 GNVRGKLDYVG
+614 GNVVGKLDYVG

-638 GCFVTGKVEGLQRV
+638 GCFVTGKVEGSQRV
-652 GGIAGQGIGIIR
+652 GGIAGQGIGIIK
-664 NCYALADVTARTA
+664 NCYALVDVTARIE
-677 IAGGIAGRAYNLI
+677 IAGGIAGQTYNLTV
-690 IENCYYGGKVSAGS
+690 ENSYYSGNVSAK
-704 FADNSAGG
+704 DYAGG
-712 IAGETYGSPDSSTKI
+712 IVGMANSFSESSTTI
-727 KNCVSLA
+727 QNCVSLA
-734 ESVTCDFQVN
+734 ESVTGGQNVN
-744 RIAGDER
+744 RIVGRISEFSSA
-751 ENTSLTNNHSYNR
+751 TLTDNYGYNR
-764 TKLVIDGNTTYPI
+764 TKLVVGGKTTYAD
-777 GGAGNNVNGADV
+777 GTGEKDGTNVFVSAGKL
-789 YISNGRVM
+789 M
-797 TDVQKGEVFAW
+797 TDVQKNEAFDW
-808 TGFDKDIWDIP
+808 NGFDTTIWSIP
-819 TEAGKLPSLQKGT
+819 TEAYKLPSLREGE
-832 YPDLPTLPSKD
+832 YPDLPDLPSKD
-843 LTIDE
+843 LTIDK

-863 VKVTSEGTLNESI
+863 VKVTSPTENIGNTPFEVQ
-876 EFTKEY
+876 Y
-882 RLHDTTGEWMSAVPN
+882 RLHDTNDAWMSAVPN

-912 DINPFACEISEG
+912 DINPFACEIPEG

-932 SSSGTTTRTYTAQF
+932 SSSGATTRTYTAQF

-1024 FGREIQNDVAPKIV
+1024 FGREIQNDVALKIV

-1093 DAAAFVENGRTYLPL
+1093 DAAAFVENGRTYLPP

>member
-26 AQEELVQEKMP
+26 AQEELLQEKMLEEIK
-37 EEIKEELKEEKEEP
+37 EEIKEELKEEP
-51 KEEKEELKEEKEEL
+51 KEE

-79 DEKTEPHEESKKE
+79 DEKIEPQEESKKE
-92 LLKGISLLMEE
+92 LLKGISLLMEGE
-103 ENSTEV
+103 KSTAV
-109 FEKETADFKG
+109 SGKEAADFEG
-119 AGTATNPYK
+119 AGTEASPYE
-128 IQNVEDLKKLAEKV
+128 ITSAADLKKLAENVKNGTDYEGKYFQLTV
-142 NGDETANSGVTYA
+142 N
-155 GEYFKLTAD
+155 

-169 EEWTPIGTK
+169 EEWTPIGTI
-178 VYVGEF
+178 VYTGEF
-184 GQPESRYFQGT
+184 GRSEERYFKGT
-195 FDGDGHQITK
+195 FDGDGHQIANLT
-205 LKITGGSYAG
+205 ITGRNEYVG

-220 GYAKGADANAV
+220 RNAT
-231 AVIQN
+231 IQN
-236 CNVTGEVN
+236 CNVAGEVS
-244 GYNHTGGI
+244 GYNAVGGI
-252 VGYANN
+252 VGAVDGKTNN
-258 NTYILNCS
+258 ILNCS
-266 FQGNVEGNGENRGG
+266 FQGNVTGNVYVGG
-280 IVGSTSIGCDVSG
+280 IVGQVQNQCEVSS
-293 CFVTGTVTGGKR
+293 CYAIGTVHGGNDK
-305 VGGIAGNGVGTI
+305 VGGIAGEGRGAI

-323 ADVTATGVN
+323 ADVSAGGKFV
-332 AGGIAGYAYG
+332 GGIAGDASSV
-342 ITIENC
+342 TIENC
-348 YYSGKVSAK
+348 YYSGEVSARGS
-357 WAGGIAG
+357 AGGIVG
-364 YVSKPIS
+364 NVWRGTIQ
-371 GSTEIKNCV
+371 NCV
-380 SLAERVTGSNA
+380 SLAESVTGSNT
-391 NRIAG
+391 NRIVG
-396 ENDATLTNNYAWSG
+396 NIYNLTLTNNYAWSD
-410 TTINGN
+410 
-416 PVPADGA
+416 PALSADDATGL
-423 AGVNGAKL
+423 NGADL
-431 TYENGTLSPQFNAI
+431 TYTNGTLSKQFSEI
-445 FNDTDSAWKFT
+445 FGEDNSAWQFT
-456 EDGLPIL
+456 DNGLPIL
-463 NDVGGTQSAYLPPY
+463 KDVGGTQLSELPKCMTGVGFDGFGIKTNPY
-477 LTGEGFYGKGTAENP
+477 LIEDAE
-492 YEIRNVNDL
+492 DL
-501 KLLAEKVNSGT
+501 KLLAKKVNSGE

-526 LEDLENEPNWTPIG
+526 LENEPWTPIG
-540 KENNHFKGIFDGG
+540 KEYNHFKGIFDGG
-553 GYKITS
+553 GYKITK

-638 GCFVTGKVEGLQRV
+638 GCFVTGKVEGSQRV
-652 GGIAGQGIGIIR
+652 GGIVGQGIGIIK

-797 TDVQKGEVFAW
+797 TDVQKNEVFAW

-819 TEAGKLPSLQKGT
+819 TKAGKLPSLQKGT

-912 DINPFACEISEG
+912 DINPFACEIPEG

-932 SSSGTTTRTYTAQF
+932 SSSGAATQTYTAQF

-1017 GSQKISV
+1017 GSRKISV
-1024 FGREIQNDVAPKIV
+1024 FGREIKNDVAPKIV

>member
-26 AQEELVQEKMP
+26 AQEELVQEKML
-37 EEIKEELKEEKEEP
+37 EELKEEQQEELKEEKEEP
-51 KEEKEELKEEKEEL
+51 KEEKEEKEELKEE

-79 DEKTEPHEESKKE
+79 DEKTEPQEESKKE

-103 ENSTEV
+103 ENSTAVSEN
-109 FEKETADFKG
+109 ETADFEG
-119 AGTATNPYK
+119 EGTAANPYK
-128 IQNVEDLKKLAEKV
+128 IQNVDDLKLLAENV
-142 NGDETANSGVTYA
+142 NNGEAYANT
-155 GEYFKLTAD
+155 YFKLTAN
-164 IDLKN
+164 IDLNN
-169 EEWTPIGTK
+169 EPNWTPIGT
-178 VYVGEF
+178 EDTL
-184 GQPESRYFQGT
+184 FQGT
-195 FDGDGHQITK
+195 FDGGGHQITN
-205 LKITGGSYAG
+205 LKIGKREYGG
-215 LFGYV
+215 LFGNV
-220 GYAKGADANAV
+220 WGAT
-231 AVIQN
+231 IQN

-244 GYNHTGGI
+244 GYNYSGGI
-252 VGYANN
+252 VGYAND
-258 NTYILNCS
+258 NTHILNCS
-266 FQGNVEGNGENRGG
+266 FQGNVEGNGQDRGG

-293 CFVTGTVTGGKR
+293 CFVTGTVTGGNC

-323 ADVTATGVN
+323 ADVTAAGDS
-332 AGGIAGYAYG
+332 AGGIAGYAYNLS
-342 ITIENC
+342 IENC
-348 YYSGKVSAK
+348 YYSGKGSSNGN
-357 WAGGIAG
+357 AGGIAG
-364 YVSKPIS
+364 IARNS
-371 GSTEIKNCV
+371 EIQNCV
-380 SLAERVTGSNA
+380 SLAERVTGVWKV

-396 ENDATLTNNYAWSG
+396 KNSAKLTDNYAWSG

-431 TYENGTLSPQFNAI
+431 TYENGTLSPQFSAI
-445 FNDTDSAWKFT
+445 FGENNSAWDFT
-456 EDGLPIL
+456 DNGLPIL
-463 NDVGGTQSAYLPPY
+463 KNTGGTQSAYLPPY
-477 LTGEGFYGKGTAENP
+477 LTGEGFYGKGTEKNP

-501 KLLAEKVNSGT
+501 KLLAEKVNGGV
-512 TYEGKYFKQTANID
+512 TYKDKYFKLTADID
-526 LEDLENEPNWTPIG
+526 LKNEPNWTPIG
-540 KENNHFKGIFDGG
+540 TMLVEEGRPFQGTFDGG
-553 GYKITS
+553 GHQIANLT
-559 LSITSS
+559 IS
-565 NEKIGLF
+565 NGGQYGGLF
-572 GFVSNATIQNCNVT
+572 GYTEGAVIKSCNVT
-586 GEIEGN
+586 GEVNGYN
-592 NFVGGIVG
+592 CTGGIVG
-600 NAGKNTHILNCSFQ
+600 YANNNTHILNCSFQ
-614 GNVRGKLDYVG
+614 GNVEGDGEERG
-625 GIVGNTSSGCEVS
+625 GIVGHTSSGCEVS
-638 GCFVTGKVEGLQRV
+638 GCFVTGTVTGDREV
-652 GGIAGQGIGIIR
+652 GGIAGSGVGTIK
-664 NCYALADVTARTA
+664 NCYALANVTATGVN
-677 IAGGIAGRAYNLI
+677 AGGIAGKAYGVT
-690 IENCYYGGKVSAGS
+690 IENCYYSGEVSAK
-704 FADNSAGG
+704 DYAGG
-712 IAGETYGSPDSSTKI
+712 IAGYVSGAKTI
-727 KNCVSLA
+727 RNCVSLA
-734 ESVTCDFQVN
+734 ESVTGIGFVN
-744 RIAGDER
+744 RIAGQVIG
-751 ENTSLTNNHSYNR
+751 NTSLINNHSYNR
-764 TKLVIDGNTTYPI
+764 TQLVINGEITYPT
-777 GGAGNNVNGADV
+777 GGAGNDVIGADV

-808 TGFDKDIWDIP
+808 TGFDKDIWYIP

-832 YPDLPTLPSKD
+832 YPDLPNLPSVD
-843 LTIDE
+843 LTIDK

-882 RLHDTTGEWMSAVPN
+882 RLHDTTDEWMSAVPN

-951 SAVDK
+951 SAVGK

-974 GYIFVGWY
+974 GYLFVGWY

-1017 GSQKISV
+1017 GSRKISV
-1024 FGREIQNDVAPKIV
+1024 FGREIKNDVAPKIV

>member
-26 AQEELVQEKMP
+26 AQEELLQEKMLEEIKEEQQ
-37 EEIKEELKEEKEEP
+37 EEIKEELKEEPKEE
-51 KEEKEELKEEKEEL
+51 KEEKEELKEE

-79 DEKTEPHEESKKE
+79 DEKTEPQEESKKE

-103 ENSTEV
+103 ENSTV
-109 FEKETADFKG
+109 VSEKEAADFAG
-119 AGTATNPYK
+119 VGTAANPYK
-128 IQNVEDLKKLAEKV
+128 IQNVNDLKLLAEKV
-142 NGDETANSGVTYA
+142 NG
-155 GEYFKLTAD
+155 GEAYEGKHFKLTAN

-169 EEWTPIGTK
+169 EPNWTPIGT
-178 VYVGEF
+178 EDTL
-184 GQPESRYFQGT
+184 FQGT
-195 FDGDGHQITK
+195 FDGGGHQITN
-205 LKITGGSYAG
+205 LKISNGGEYAG
-215 LFGYV
+215 LFGNV
-220 GYAKGADANAV
+220 WGAT
-231 AVIQN
+231 IQN
-236 CNVTGEVN
+236 CNVTGEIN
-244 GYNHTGGI
+244 GYNLTGGI
-252 VGYANN
+252 VGYAND
-258 NTYILNCS
+258 NTHILNCS
-266 FQGNVEGNGENRGG
+266 FQGNVEGNGEERGG
-280 IVGSTSIGCDVSG
+280 IVGHTSIGCDVSG
-293 CFVTGTVTGGKR
+293 CFVTGTVTGEKF
-305 VGGIAGNGVGTI
+305 VGGIAGWGAGTI
-317 KNCYAL
+317 ENCYAL
-323 ADVTATGVN
+323 ANVTATGVS
-332 AGGIAGYAYG
+332 AGGIAGYYCSNF
-342 ITIENC
+342 TIENC
-348 YYSGKVSAK
+348 YYSGNVSASK
-357 WAGGIAG
+357 CAGGIAG
-364 YVSKPIS
+364 SALGGTIQ
-371 GSTEIKNCV
+371 NCV
-380 SLAERVTGSNA
+380 SLAESVTGSNA

-396 ENDATLTNNYAWSG
+396 KNSATLTNNYAWDG
-410 TTINGN
+410 TKINGN
-416 PVPADGA
+416 IVPAENAG
-423 AGVNGAKL
+423 GVNGADL
-431 TYENGTLSPQFNAI
+431 TYAGGTLSPQFSAI
-445 FNDTDSAWKFT
+445 FGEDNSAWDFT
-456 EDGLPIL
+456 DNGLPIL
-463 NDVGGTQSAYLPPY
+463 KNTGGTQSAYLPPY
-477 LTGEGFYGKGTAENP
+477 LTGEGFYGKGTEKNP

-501 KLLAEKVNSGT
+501 KLLAEKVNGGV
-512 TYEGKYFKQTANID
+512 TYKDKYFKLTADID
-526 LEDLENEPNWTPIG
+526 LKNEPNWTPIG
-540 KENNHFKGIFDGG
+540 KENKHFKGTFDGD
-553 GYKITS
+553 GYKITD

-600 NAGKNTHILNCSFQ
+600 NAVNNTHILNCSFQ
-614 GNVRGKLDYVG
+614 GDVKGELDYVG
-625 GIVGNTSSGCEVS
+625 GIAGNTTADCEVS
-638 GCFVTGKVEGLQRV
+638 GCFVTGKVKGSQRV

-677 IAGGIAGRAYNLI
+677 IAGGIAGRAYNLT

-764 TKLVIDGNTTYPI
+764 TKLVIDGEITYPT
-777 GGAGNNVNGADV
+777 GGAENNVNGADV

-797 TDVQKGEVFAW
+797 TDVPNQIL
-808 TGFDKDIWDIP
+808 FDWDANDFTEENGWSIP
-819 TEAGKLPSLQKGT
+819 TEAGKLPSLREGE
-832 YPDLPTLPSKD
+832 YPNLPDLPSKD
-843 LTIDE
+843 LTIDQA
-848 TPQHFTT
+848 PQHFTT
-855 RNIGNGFV
+855 KNIGNGFV

-882 RLHDTTGEWMSAVPN
+882 RLHDNDTTDAWTAAVPN

-1017 GSQKISV
+1017 GSRKISV
-1024 FGREIQNDVAPKIV
+1024 FGREIKNDVAPKIV

-1108 RFVSETLGAQV
+1108 RFISETLGAQV
-1119 AWNEAEKTV
+1119 VWNEAEKTV